1 MKKVIWKIVVLLCLI
16 SFSLYGVQW
25 NDLKDG
31 ESAEKNLDGNGKVT
45 TVNKLKLGKNS
56 HLKVKGKNTK
66 GIVIKGGLSAE
77 VNIGEGATL
86 DVDIE
91 NSTKDEAGI
100 SLESTFKGFIIQK
113 NGNLKLK
120 KQFNGTINSGD
131 IFKQFLDRKGEGT
144 LLRGISVIKTFST
157 EGSTR
162 IESAGTGIGFDRKTP
177 QGKGFIEFKKGSKT
191 FVKAGFA
198 GVFARYNSVTFEEGS
213 DTTLIGGAYGIMVNK
228 GTIKKGAKVTLM
240 GNYGTGKFEVKEHDF
255 LKFESGS
262 ELNILANDS
271 ALYGIR
277 LKGKTKLIAKGYNVL
292 RQIDTYAD
300 GEHSLDTVTFERGS
314 ILDGNID
321 RSWNSQI
328 LLEEGTKLFV
338 PNKIQANLEIKGD
351 LYVGPRSAYEGKQ
364 LTYKEAVEDA
374 DTVAGATAI
383 FMGKQAQRARKGE
396 FSYRGLYNEFSPDEY
411 YTLEYN
417 RDNHYN
423 YISTLNLNNGKIH
436 LRLGNKDKFGRIN
449 DKIIFS
455 KNTIING
462 KGELVFHKRNSSQVT
477 KNTVFN
483 ILEEEGPKDINGIQ
497 GYYLEKLPL
506 KIPDVSFGKL
516 VFTTKVQKLN
526 GKYVVSLVFK
536 GIEAENFLLAKGKT
550 KTLNKKEESSLE
562 DAILSAKEVTLEENS
577 TLNIKGD
584 TNGLFAKN
592 KVTIEE
598 EANLNI
604 ETKKDNKIGLKLGE
618 NLETFGN
625 INIKNTGTGILAD
638 NATSILQFENG
649 SKTIVN
655 AKDVAVNAQ
664 KGTSEFKGGSNVEL
678 TSNKYALVS
687 KKAVFEKSST
697 VKLNGEYGIGTL
709 SETDSSDITFKP
721 QSEVNINSSNSG
733 IYNVNVGGSGKV
745 SIKAPNILKQVRTV
759 NQSLKFESGSVL
771 EGNIEKSWNANLILD
786 KGSKMFV
793 NNKIEANMDIKG
805 DLFVGT
811 SKFYEKRDSFD
822 NYNTIYYNKDSNGHE
837 TKVNFDNSKIHL
849 RIGGADKTGATN
861 DKIFFSKNTNING
874 KGELVFHKRNS
885 SQVTKNTI
893 FKILEEEVKNIN
905 GTQGYY
911 LEKFPLSFTNDIA
924 FGQLVFTTKVQKLNG
939 KYIVSLVFKGI
950 EADNFLLAKG
960 ETKTLNKKKE
970 GSLEDAILSAKEV
983 TIEEKSTLN
992 IKGDTN
998 GLFAKNKVTI
1008 EEEANLNIET
1018 ENKIALKLGENLET
1032 FGNIN
1037 IKNAGIGILA
1047 DNTTSVLQFENGSK
1061 TIVNAKDV
1069 AINAQ
1074 KGTSEFKGGS
1084 NVELTSNKYALVSK
1098 KAVFEK
1104 SSTVKLNGEYGI
1116 GTLSETDSSDIT
1128 FKPQS
1133 EVNINSSNS
1142 GIYNV
1147 NVGGSGK
1154 VSIKAPNILKQVRT
1168 VNQSLKFESGSVL
1181 EGNIEKSWNANLIL
1195 DKGSKMFVN
1204 NKIEANMDIKG
1215 DLFVGTRNSYE
1226 KEESKNSMQTLST
1239 MSTFSSS
1246 DKYNTVH
1253 YNKDS
1258 NGHKT
1263 KVNLDNANI
1272 HLRINGEQS
1281 ESNDKIV
1288 FSKDTEITGKGEI
1301 TLHPENVSKVKRNMT
1316 YSLLEEEGKD
1326 VGGNKVYNLE
1336 KTSLTLK
1343 TVEFGPL
1350 VYGRKDKKVN
1360 GKYMVTLEDTGE
1372 LSQAAKNSLTNS
1384 RDSYKYNQEELK
1396 AISDKIFENHNLELK
1411 NNFWLLVSKENLK
1424 NKDSVIKLNQNT
1436 KYAGYDYTFNTGV
1449 SLGFFAGQSTG
1460 RYKNIGQGIYLK
1472 KDLKPF
1478 YLGTVY
1484 KHTKSKDKNNDK
1496 KLHSNDFSFVV
1507 GYNKDISEKTFLDSN
1522 IKLTRGYISDYK
1534 YTAEND
1540 LSTKNEKTDYWNG
1553 EIDAK
1558 LGYKFKYGNAF
1569 LKAGLD
1575 KDLKGNQKVIWNE
1588 NIDEEIKYDD
1598 LSKNIGIGME
1608 YKIKQHSFN
1617 IELSRKYSKHYRA
1630 NTKISIGYSY
1640 KF

>member
-1 MKKVIWKIVVLLCLI
+1 MKKVIWKIVLLLCLT

-31 ESAEKNLDGNGKVT
+31 ETAEKILDENRKETKITKIV
-45 TVNKLKLGKNS
+45 LGKNS
-56 HLKVKGKNTK
+56 NLKVKGKNTK
-66 GIVIKGGLSAE
+66 GVLVKGSYFQSK

-86 DVDIE
+86 DIDIE
-91 NSTKDEAGI
+91 SSDKDSSGI
-100 SLESTFKGFIIQK
+100 SFAEKRDFIIEK
-113 NGNLKLK
+113 NGKLNVKNL
-120 KQFNGTINSGD
+120 FNGTINSGD
-131 IFKQFLDRKGEGT
+131 ILRQFHSSKEGKGI
-144 LLRGISVIKTFST
+144 LVRGVTVAKKFTT
-157 EGSTR
+157 EGNTR
-162 IESAGTGIGFDRKTP
+162 IESSGAGIGFDKTTSNG
-177 QGKGFIEFKKGSKT
+177 QGEIEFKKGSKT
-191 FVKAGFA
+191 FVKGGIA
-198 GVFARYNSVTFEEGS
+198 GVFARYNNVTFEEGS
-213 DTTLIGGAYGIMVNK
+213 DTTLIGGAYGLMANK

-240 GNYGTGKFEVKEHDF
+240 GNYGTGKFEVKEHDR
-255 LKFESGS
+255 LTFESGS
-262 ELNILANDS
+262 ELNILANNS

-277 LKGKTKLIAKGYNVL
+277 LVGKTKLIAKGYNVL

-300 GEHSLDTVTFERGS
+300 GEHSLNTVTFEKGS

-321 RSWNSQI
+321 RSWNSQF

-338 PNKIQANLEIKGD
+338 PEKIQANLEIKGD

-364 LTYKEAVEDA
+364 KTYKETVEKSSDI
-374 DTVAGATAI
+374 DTVVGATAI

-396 FSYRGLYNEFSPDEY
+396 IRYGKTYDDFSANEY
-411 YTLEYN
+411 YTLKYN
-417 RDNHYN
+417 ENSYN
-423 YISTLNLNNGKIH
+423 YKSTLNLNNGKIH
-436 LRLGNKDKFGRIN
+436 LRLGTPDRLGRIN

-455 KNTIING
+455 KNTVING

-477 KNTVFN
+477 KNTVFK
-483 ILEEEGPKDINGIQ
+483 ILEEEGLKNINGTQ

-506 KIPDVSFGKL
+506 KIPDVSFG
-516 VFTTKVQKLN
+516 
-526 GKYVVSLVFK
+526 
-536 GIEAENFLLAKGKT
+536 
-550 KTLNKKEESSLE
+550 
-562 DAILSAKEVTLEENS
+562 
-577 TLNIKGD
+577 
-584 TNGLFAKN
+584 
-592 KVTIEE
+592 
-598 EANLNI
+598 
-604 ETKKDNKIGLKLGE
+604 
-618 NLETFGN
+618 
-625 INIKNTGTGILAD
+625 
-638 NATSILQFENG
+638 
-649 SKTIVN
+649 
-655 AKDVAVNAQ
+655 
-664 KGTSEFKGGSNVEL
+664 
-678 TSNKYALVS
+678 
-687 KKAVFEKSST
+687 
-697 VKLNGEYGIGTL
+697 
-709 SETDSSDITFKP
+709 
-721 QSEVNINSSNSG
+721 
-733 IYNVNVGGSGKV
+733 
-745 SIKAPNILKQVRTV
+745 
-759 NQSLKFESGSVL
+759 
-771 EGNIEKSWNANLILD
+771 
-786 KGSKMFV
+786 
-793 NNKIEANMDIKG
+793 
-805 DLFVGT
+805 
-811 SKFYEKRDSFD
+811 
-822 NYNTIYYNKDSNGHE
+822 
-837 TKVNFDNSKIHL
+837 
-849 RIGGADKTGATN
+849 
-861 DKIFFSKNTNING
+861 
-874 KGELVFHKRNS
+874 
-885 SQVTKNTI
+885 
-893 FKILEEEVKNIN
+893 
-905 GTQGYY
+905 
-911 LEKFPLSFTNDIA
+911 
-924 FGQLVFTTKVQKLNG
+924 QLVFTTKVQKLNG
-939 KYIVSLVFKGI
+939 RYVVSLVFKGI

-998 GLFAKNKVTI
+998 GLFAKNKVTV
-1008 EEEANLNIET
+1008 EEKANLNIET

-1037 IKNAGIGILA
+1037 IKNAGTGILA
-1047 DNTTSVLQFENGSK
+1047 DNTASVLQFENGSK

-1069 AINAQ
+1069 AVNAQ

-1084 NVELTSNKYALVSK
+1084 NVELTSNKYALVAK

-1104 SSTVKLNGEYGI
+1104 GSTVKLNAEYGI
-1116 GTLSETDSSDIT
+1116 GTLSETDSSDVT
-1128 FKPQS
+1128 FNSQS
-1133 EVNINSSNS
+1133 EVSINSSNS

-1246 DKYNTVH
+1246 NKYNTVH

-1350 VYGRKDKKVN
+1350 IYGRKDKKVN
-1360 GKYMVTLEDTGE
+1360 GKYIVTLEDTGE
-1372 LSQAAKNSLTNS
+1372 LSQAAKNTLTNS

-1436 KYAGYDYTFNTGV
+1436 KYAGYDYTFNTGI

>member
-1 MKKVIWKIVVLLCLI
+1 MRKIFWKVTLLSCLI
-16 SFSLYGVQW
+16 SLFAYGGW
-25 NDLKDG
+25 NELG
-31 ESAEKNLDGNGKVT
+31 EGEKVEKTLDENGKVT
-45 TVNKLKLGKNS
+45 TVKKLILGKNS
-56 HLKVKGKNTK
+56 NLKVKGKNTK
-66 GIVIKGGLSAE
+66 GILVKGSYFQSK

-86 DVDIE
+86 DIDIE
-91 NSTKDEAGI
+91 SSDKDSSGI
-100 SLESTFKGFIIQK
+100 SFAEKRDFIIEK
-113 NGNLKLK
+113 NGKLNVKNL
-120 KQFNGTINSGD
+120 FNGTINSGD
-131 IFKQFLDRKGEGT
+131 ILRQFHSSKEGKGI
-144 LLRGISVIKTFST
+144 LVRGVSVAKKFTT
-157 EGSTR
+157 EGNTR
-162 IESAGTGIGFDRKTP
+162 IESSGAGIGFDKTTSNG
-177 QGKGFIEFKKGSKT
+177 QGEIEFKKGSKT
-191 FVKAGFA
+191 FVKGGIA
-198 GVFARYNSVTFEEGS
+198 GVFARYNNVTFEEGS
-213 DTTLIGGAYGIMVNK
+213 DTTLIGGAYGLMANK
-228 GTIKKGAKVTLM
+228 GTIKKDAKVTLM
-240 GNYGTGKFEVKEHDF
+240 GNYGTGKFEVKEHDR
-255 LKFESGS
+255 LTFESGS
-262 ELNILANDS
+262 ELNILANNS

-277 LKGKTKLIAKGYNVL
+277 LVGKTKLIAKGYNVL

-300 GEHSLDTVTFERGS
+300 GEHSLNTVTFEKGS

-321 RSWNSQI
+321 RSWNSQF
-328 LLEEGTKLFV
+328 LLEEETKLFV
-338 PNKIQANLEIKGD
+338 PEKIQANLEIKGD

-364 LTYKEAVEDA
+364 KTYKEAVEKSSDV
-374 DTVAGATAI
+374 DTVVGATAI

-396 FSYRGLYNEFSPDEY
+396 IRYGKTYDDFSANEY
-411 YTLEYN
+411 YTLKYN
-417 RDNHYN
+417 ENSYN
-423 YISTLNLNNGKIH
+423 YKSTLNLNNGKIH
-436 LRLGNKDKFGRIN
+436 LRLGTPDRLGRIN

-455 KNTIING
+455 KNTVING

-477 KNTVFN
+477 KNTVFK
-483 ILEEEGPKDINGIQ
+483 ILEEEGLKNINGTQ

-506 KIPDVSFGKL
+506 KIPDVSFG
-516 VFTTKVQKLN
+516 
-526 GKYVVSLVFK
+526 
-536 GIEAENFLLAKGKT
+536 
-550 KTLNKKEESSLE
+550 
-562 DAILSAKEVTLEENS
+562 
-577 TLNIKGD
+577 
-584 TNGLFAKN
+584 
-592 KVTIEE
+592 
-598 EANLNI
+598 
-604 ETKKDNKIGLKLGE
+604 
-618 NLETFGN
+618 
-625 INIKNTGTGILAD
+625 
-638 NATSILQFENG
+638 
-649 SKTIVN
+649 
-655 AKDVAVNAQ
+655 
-664 KGTSEFKGGSNVEL
+664 
-678 TSNKYALVS
+678 
-687 KKAVFEKSST
+687 
-697 VKLNGEYGIGTL
+697 
-709 SETDSSDITFKP
+709 
-721 QSEVNINSSNSG
+721 
-733 IYNVNVGGSGKV
+733 
-745 SIKAPNILKQVRTV
+745 
-759 NQSLKFESGSVL
+759 
-771 EGNIEKSWNANLILD
+771 
-786 KGSKMFV
+786 
-793 NNKIEANMDIKG
+793 
-805 DLFVGT
+805 
-811 SKFYEKRDSFD
+811 
-822 NYNTIYYNKDSNGHE
+822 
-837 TKVNFDNSKIHL
+837 
-849 RIGGADKTGATN
+849 
-861 DKIFFSKNTNING
+861 
-874 KGELVFHKRNS
+874 
-885 SQVTKNTI
+885 
-893 FKILEEEVKNIN
+893 
-905 GTQGYY
+905 
-911 LEKFPLSFTNDIA
+911 
-924 FGQLVFTTKVQKLNG
+924 QLVFTTKVQKLNG
-939 KYIVSLVFKGI
+939 RYVVSLVFKGI

-998 GLFAKNKVTI
+998 GLFAKNKVTV
-1008 EEEANLNIET
+1008 EEKANLNIET

-1037 IKNAGIGILA
+1037 IKNVGTGILA
-1047 DNTTSVLQFENGSK
+1047 DNTTSVLKFENGSK

-1069 AINAQ
+1069 AVNAQ

-1084 NVELTSNKYALVSK
+1084 NVELTSNKYALVAK

-1104 SSTVKLNGEYGI
+1104 GSTVKLNGEYGI
-1116 GTLSETDSSDIT
+1116 GTLSETDNSDVT
-1128 FKPQS
+1128 FNSQS

-1142 GIYNV
+1142 GLYNV

-1154 VSIKAPNILKQVRT
+1154 LSIKAPNVLKQVRT
-1168 VNQSLKFESGSVL
+1168 VNQSLKFENGSVL

-1246 DKYNTVH
+1246 NKYYTVH

-1288 FSKDTEITGKGEI
+1288 FSKDTEITGKAEI
-1301 TLHPENVSKVKRNMT
+1301 TLHPENASKIKRNMT

-1360 GKYMVTLEDTGE
+1360 GKYIITLEDTGE

-1396 AISDKIFENHNLELK
+1396 VISDKIFENHNLELK

-1424 NKDSVIKLNQNT
+1424 NKDSAIKLNQNT
-1436 KYAGYDYTFNTGV
+1436 KYAGYDHTFNTGI

-1522 IKLTRGYISDYK
+1522 IKLTKGYISDYK

-1540 LSTKNEKTDYWNG
+1540 LNTRNEKTNYWNG
-1553 EIDAK
+1553 EINAK
-1558 LGYKFKYGNAF
+1558 LGYKFKYGDAF

-1608 YKIKQHSFN
+1608 YKVKQHSFN

-1630 NTKISIGYSY
+1630 NTKISFGYSY

>member
-1 MKKVIWKIVVLLCLI
+1 MKKIFWKVTMLSCFI
-16 SFSLYGVQW
+16 SLFAYGAW
-25 NDLKDG
+25 NELG
-31 ESAEKNLDGNGKVT
+31 EGEKVEKTLEGNGKVT
-45 TVNKLKLGKNS
+45 TAKKLILGKNS
-56 HLKVKGKNTK
+56 HLKIKGENSK
-66 GIVIKGGLSAE
+66 GLEIKGGFSPE
-77 VNIGEGATL
+77 INIGEGATL
-86 DVDIE
+86 DIDIE
-91 NSTKDEAGI
+91 NSTKDEAGLTLV
-100 SLESTFKGFIIQK
+100 SSTRNFTIQK

-120 KQFNGTINSGD
+120 KRFNGVINSGD
-131 IFKQFLDRKGEGT
+131 IFKQFLDRRGEGT
-144 LLRGISVIKTFST
+144 LLRGISINKKFVT
-157 EGSTR
+157 EGNIE
-162 IESAGTGIGFDRKTP
+162 IESAGTGIGFDKKTP
-177 QGKGFIEFKKGSKT
+177 KWKGEIEFKKGSKT

-198 GVFARYNSVTFEEGS
+198 GVFARYNKVTFEEGS
-213 DTTLIGGAYGIMVNK
+213 NTTLIGGAYGLMANK
-228 GTIKKGAKVTLM
+228 GIIQKGAKVTLM

-300 GEHSLDTVTFERGS
+300 GEHSLDTVTFEKGS

-321 RSWNSQI
+321 RSWNSQF

-351 LYVGPRSAYEGKQ
+351 LFVGPRSAYEGKQ
-364 LTYKEAVEDA
+364 KTYKEAVEDA
-374 DTVAGATAI
+374 DTVAGATALL
-383 FMGKQAQRARKGE
+383 MGKQAQRARKGE
-396 FSYRGLYNEFSPDEY
+396 FTYRGLHSDFAADEY

-417 RDNHYN
+417 RDNQYN
-423 YISTLNLNNGKIH
+423 YKSTFNLNNGKIN
-436 LRLGNKDKFGRIN
+436 LRLGDKDRFGRIN

-455 KNTIING
+455 KNTIIKG

-477 KNTVFN
+477 KNTVFK
-483 ILEEEGPKDINGIQ
+483 ILEEEGLKNINGTQ

-506 KIPDVSFGKL
+506 KIPDVSFG
-516 VFTTKVQKLN
+516 
-526 GKYVVSLVFK
+526 
-536 GIEAENFLLAKGKT
+536 
-550 KTLNKKEESSLE
+550 
-562 DAILSAKEVTLEENS
+562 
-577 TLNIKGD
+577 
-584 TNGLFAKN
+584 
-592 KVTIEE
+592 
-598 EANLNI
+598 
-604 ETKKDNKIGLKLGE
+604 
-618 NLETFGN
+618 
-625 INIKNTGTGILAD
+625 
-638 NATSILQFENG
+638 
-649 SKTIVN
+649 
-655 AKDVAVNAQ
+655 
-664 KGTSEFKGGSNVEL
+664 
-678 TSNKYALVS
+678 
-687 KKAVFEKSST
+687 
-697 VKLNGEYGIGTL
+697 
-709 SETDSSDITFKP
+709 
-721 QSEVNINSSNSG
+721 
-733 IYNVNVGGSGKV
+733 
-745 SIKAPNILKQVRTV
+745 
-759 NQSLKFESGSVL
+759 
-771 EGNIEKSWNANLILD
+771 
-786 KGSKMFV
+786 
-793 NNKIEANMDIKG
+793 
-805 DLFVGT
+805 
-811 SKFYEKRDSFD
+811 
-822 NYNTIYYNKDSNGHE
+822 
-837 TKVNFDNSKIHL
+837 
-849 RIGGADKTGATN
+849 
-861 DKIFFSKNTNING
+861 
-874 KGELVFHKRNS
+874 
-885 SQVTKNTI
+885 
-893 FKILEEEVKNIN
+893 
-905 GTQGYY
+905 
-911 LEKFPLSFTNDIA
+911 
-924 FGQLVFTTKVQKLNG
+924 QLVFTTKVQKLNG
-939 KYIVSLVFKGI
+939 RYVVSLVFKGI

-998 GLFAKNKVTI
+998 GLFAKNKVTV
-1008 EEEANLNIET
+1008 EEKANLNIET

-1037 IKNAGIGILA
+1037 IKNAGTGILA
-1047 DNTTSVLQFENGSK
+1047 DNTTSVLKFENGSK

-1084 NVELTSNKYALVSK
+1084 NIELTSNKYALVAK

-1104 SSTVKLNGEYGI
+1104 GSTVKLNAEYGI
-1116 GTLSETDSSDIT
+1116 GTLSETDSSDVT
-1128 FKPQS
+1128 FNSQS

-1154 VSIKAPNILKQVRT
+1154 LSIKAPNVLKQVRT
-1168 VNQSLKFESGSVL
+1168 VNQSLKFENGSIL

-1246 DKYNTVH
+1246 DKYYTVH

-1258 NGHKT
+1258 NGNKT

-1272 HLRINGEQS
+1272 HLRINGAQS
-1281 ESNDKIV
+1281 ENNDKMV
-1288 FSKDTEITGKGEI
+1288 FSKDTEIRGKGEI
-1301 TLHPENVSKVKRNMT
+1301 TLHPQNVSKVKRNMSFT
-1316 YSLLEEEGKD
+1316 LLEEEGKD
-1326 VGGNKVYNLE
+1326 VGGNKVYDLE
-1336 KTSLTLK
+1336 KLPLTLGK
-1343 TVEFGPL
+1343 VEFGAL
-1350 VYGRKDKKVN
+1350 KFGRKDKKLN
-1360 GKYMVTLEDTGE
+1360 GRYVVTLVATGE
-1372 LSQAAKNSLTNS
+1372 LSEAAKNTLINS

-1424 NKDSVIKLNQNT
+1424 NKDSVIKLNENT
-1436 KYAGYDYTFNTGV
+1436 KYAGYDHTFNTGI

-1522 IKLTRGYISDYK
+1522 IKLTKGYISDYK

-1540 LSTKNEKTDYWNG
+1540 LNTRNDKTNYWNG
-1553 EIDAK
+1553 EINAK
-1558 LGYKFKYGNAF
+1558 LGYKFKYGDAF

-1575 KDLKGNQKVIWNE
+1575 KDLKGNQKVIWDE

-1598 LSKNIGIGME
+1598 LSKNIGIGIE
-1608 YKIKQHSFN
+1608 YKVIL
-1617 IELSRKYSKHYRA
+1617 I
-1630 NTKISIGYSY
+1630 
-1640 KF
+1640 

>member
-1 MKKVIWKIVVLLCLI
+1 MKKVIWKIVLLLCLT

-31 ESAEKNLDGNGKVT
+31 ETAEKILDENGKETKVDKI
-45 TVNKLKLGKNS
+45 VLGKNS

-66 GIVIKGGLSAE
+66 GIVIKYGIRSK
-77 VNIGEGATL
+77 VDIGEGATL

-91 NSTKDEAGI
+91 SSIKEATGIASESYKD
-100 SLESTFKGFIIQK
+100 FIVQK
-113 NGNLKLK
+113 NGNLKVK
-120 KQFNGTINSGD
+120 NHFIGTINSGD
-131 IFKQFLDRKGEGT
+131 IFKQFLDNKKENSV
-144 LLRGISVIKTFST
+144 LKGISVLKRFST
-157 EGSTR
+157 EGNTR
-162 IESAGTGIGFDRKTP
+162 IESSGTGIGFDKKTSKET
-177 QGKGFIEFKKGSKT
+177 GLIEFKKGSKT

-228 GTIKKGAKVTLM
+228 GTIKKGSKVTLM

-300 GEHSLDTVTFERGS
+300 GEHSLDTVTFEKGS

-321 RSWNSQI
+321 RSWNSQF

-351 LYVGPRSAYEGKQ
+351 LYVGPRAAYEGKQ

-374 DTVAGATAI
+374 DTVAGATAL

-396 FSYRGLYNEFSPDEY
+396 FTYRGLHSDFAADEY
-411 YTLEYN
+411 YTLDYN
-417 RDNHYN
+417 KHNYSDNNHN
-423 YISTLNLNNGKIH
+423 STLNLNNGKIH
-436 LRLGNKDKFGRIN
+436 LRLGTPDRLGRIN

-455 KNTIING
+455 KNTTING

-477 KNTVFN
+477 KNTVFK
-483 ILEEEGPKDINGIQ
+483 ILEEEGLKNINGTQ

-506 KIPDVSFGKL
+506 KIPDVSFG
-516 VFTTKVQKLN
+516 
-526 GKYVVSLVFK
+526 
-536 GIEAENFLLAKGKT
+536 
-550 KTLNKKEESSLE
+550 
-562 DAILSAKEVTLEENS
+562 
-577 TLNIKGD
+577 
-584 TNGLFAKN
+584 
-592 KVTIEE
+592 
-598 EANLNI
+598 
-604 ETKKDNKIGLKLGE
+604 
-618 NLETFGN
+618 
-625 INIKNTGTGILAD
+625 
-638 NATSILQFENG
+638 
-649 SKTIVN
+649 
-655 AKDVAVNAQ
+655 
-664 KGTSEFKGGSNVEL
+664 
-678 TSNKYALVS
+678 
-687 KKAVFEKSST
+687 
-697 VKLNGEYGIGTL
+697 
-709 SETDSSDITFKP
+709 
-721 QSEVNINSSNSG
+721 
-733 IYNVNVGGSGKV
+733 
-745 SIKAPNILKQVRTV
+745 
-759 NQSLKFESGSVL
+759 
-771 EGNIEKSWNANLILD
+771 
-786 KGSKMFV
+786 
-793 NNKIEANMDIKG
+793 
-805 DLFVGT
+805 
-811 SKFYEKRDSFD
+811 
-822 NYNTIYYNKDSNGHE
+822 
-837 TKVNFDNSKIHL
+837 
-849 RIGGADKTGATN
+849 
-861 DKIFFSKNTNING
+861 
-874 KGELVFHKRNS
+874 
-885 SQVTKNTI
+885 
-893 FKILEEEVKNIN
+893 
-905 GTQGYY
+905 
-911 LEKFPLSFTNDIA
+911 
-924 FGQLVFTTKVQKLNG
+924 QLVFTTKVQKLNG
-939 KYIVSLVFKGI
+939 RYVVSLVFKGI

-960 ETKTLNKKKE
+960 ETKILNKKKE

-998 GLFAKNKVTI
+998 GLFAKNKVTV
-1008 EEEANLNIET
+1008 EEKANLNIET

-1037 IKNAGIGILA
+1037 IKNAGTGILA
-1047 DNTTSVLQFENGSK
+1047 DNTISVLKFENGSK

-1069 AINAQ
+1069 AVNAQ

-1084 NVELTSNKYALVSK
+1084 NVELTSNKYALVAK

-1104 SSTVKLNGEYGI
+1104 GSTVKLNGEYGI
-1116 GTLSETDSSDIT
+1116 GTLSEADNSDVT
-1128 FKPQS
+1128 FNSQS

-1142 GIYNV
+1142 GLYNV

-1154 VSIKAPNILKQVRT
+1154 LSIKAPNVLKQVRT
-1168 VNQSLKFESGSVL
+1168 VNQSLKFENGSVL

-1360 GKYMVTLEDTGE
+1360 GKYIVTLEDTGE

-1424 NKDSVIKLNQNT
+1424 NKDSIIKLNQNT
-1436 KYAGYDYTFNTGV
+1436 KYAGYDHTFNTGI

-1507 GYNKDISEKTFLDSN
+1507 GYNKDISERTFLDSN

-1540 LSTKNEKTDYWNG
+1540 LNTRNEKTNYWNG
-1553 EIDAK
+1553 EINAK
-1558 LGYKFKYGNAF
+1558 LGYKFKYGDAF

>member
-1 MKKVIWKIVVLLCLI
+1 MKKVIWKIVLLLCLT

-31 ESAEKNLDGNGKVT
+31 ETAEKILDENGKETKITKIV
-45 TVNKLKLGKNS
+45 LGKNS
-56 HLKVKGKNTK
+56 NLKVKGKNTK
-66 GIVIKGGLSAE
+66 GVLVKGSYFQSK

-86 DVDIE
+86 DIDIE
-91 NSTKDEAGI
+91 SSDKDSSGI
-100 SLESTFKGFIIQK
+100 SFAEKRDFIIEK
-113 NGNLKLK
+113 NGKLNVKNL
-120 KQFNGTINSGD
+120 FNGTINSGD
-131 IFKQFLDRKGEGT
+131 ILRQFHSSKEGKGI
-144 LLRGISVIKTFST
+144 LVRGVTVAKKFTT
-157 EGSTR
+157 EGNTR
-162 IESAGTGIGFDRKTP
+162 IESSGAGIGFDKTTSNG
-177 QGKGFIEFKKGSKT
+177 QGEIEFKKGSKT
-191 FVKAGFA
+191 FVKGGIA
-198 GVFARYNSVTFEEGS
+198 GVFARYNNVTFEEGS
-213 DTTLIGGAYGIMVNK
+213 DTTLIGGAYGLMANK

-240 GNYGTGKFEVKEHDF
+240 GNYGTGKFEVKEHDR
-255 LKFESGS
+255 LTFESGS
-262 ELNILANDS
+262 ELNILANNS

-277 LKGKTKLIAKGYNVL
+277 LVGKTKLIAKGYNVL

-300 GEHSLDTVTFERGS
+300 GEHSLNTVTFEKGS

-321 RSWNSQI
+321 RSWNSQF

-338 PNKIQANLEIKGD
+338 PEKIQANLEIKGD
-351 LYVGPRSAYEGKQ
+351 LYVGPRLAYEGKQ
-364 LTYKEAVEDA
+364 KTYKETVEKSSDI
-374 DTVAGATAI
+374 DTVVGATAI

-396 FSYRGLYNEFSPDEY
+396 IRYGKTYDDFSANEY
-411 YTLEYN
+411 YTLKYN
-417 RDNHYN
+417 ENSYN
-423 YISTLNLNNGKIH
+423 YKSTLNLNNGKIH
-436 LRLGNKDKFGRIN
+436 LRLGTPDRLGRIN

-455 KNTIING
+455 KNTVING

-477 KNTVFN
+477 KNTVFK
-483 ILEEEGPKDINGIQ
+483 ILEEEGLKNINGTQ

-506 KIPDVSFGKL
+506 KIPDVSFGQL

-526 GKYVVSLVFK
+526 GRYVVSLVFK
-536 GIEAENFLLAKGKT
+536 GIEADNFLLAKGQT
-550 KTLNKKEESSLE
+550 KTLDKKEEGSLE
-562 DAILSAKEVTLEENS
+562 DAILSAKEVTIEENS

-584 TNGLFAKN
+584 PNGLFAKN
-592 KVTIEE
+592 KVTVEE
-598 EANLNI
+598 KANLNI
-604 ETKKDNKIGLKLGE
+604 EAENKIALKLGE

-625 INIKNTGTGILAD
+625 INIKGAGTGILAD
-638 NATSILQFENG
+638 NTTSVLQFENG

-678 TSNKYALVS
+678 TSNKYALVA
-687 KKAVFEKSST
+687 KKAVFEKGST

-709 SETDSSDITFKP
+709 LETDSSDITFNP

-733 IYNVNVGGSGKV
+733 LYNVNVGGSGKV
-745 SIKAPNILKQVRTV
+745 SIKASNVLKQVRTV
-759 NQSLKFESGSVL
+759 NQTLKFE
-771 EGNIEKSWNANLILD
+771 N
-786 KGSKMFV
+786 
-793 NNKIEANMDIKG
+793 
-805 DLFVGT
+805 
-811 SKFYEKRDSFD
+811 
-822 NYNTIYYNKDSNGHE
+822 
-837 TKVNFDNSKIHL
+837 
-849 RIGGADKTGATN
+849 
-861 DKIFFSKNTNING
+861 
-874 KGELVFHKRNS
+874 
-885 SQVTKNTI
+885 
-893 FKILEEEVKNIN
+893 
-905 GTQGYY
+905 
-911 LEKFPLSFTNDIA
+911 
-924 FGQLVFTTKVQKLNG
+924 
-939 KYIVSLVFKGI
+939 
-950 EADNFLLAKG
+950 
-960 ETKTLNKKKE
+960 
-970 GSLEDAILSAKEV
+970 
-983 TIEEKSTLN
+983 
-992 IKGDTN
+992 
-998 GLFAKNKVTI
+998 
-1008 EEEANLNIET
+1008 
-1018 ENKIALKLGENLET
+1018 
-1032 FGNIN
+1032 
-1037 IKNAGIGILA
+1037 
-1047 DNTTSVLQFENGSK
+1047 
-1061 TIVNAKDV
+1061 
-1069 AINAQ
+1069 
-1074 KGTSEFKGGS
+1074 
-1084 NVELTSNKYALVSK
+1084 
-1098 KAVFEK
+1098 
-1104 SSTVKLNGEYGI
+1104 
-1116 GTLSETDSSDIT
+1116 
-1128 FKPQS
+1128 
-1133 EVNINSSNS
+1133 
-1142 GIYNV
+1142 
-1147 NVGGSGK
+1147 
-1154 VSIKAPNILKQVRT
+1154 
-1168 VNQSLKFESGSVL
+1168 GSVL

-1239 MSTFSSS
+1239 MSTISSS
-1246 DKYNTVH
+1246 DKYYTVH

-1326 VGGNKVYNLE
+1326 VGGNKVYSLE

-1360 GKYMVTLEDTGE
+1360 GKYIVTLEDTGE
-1372 LSQAAKNSLTNS
+1372 LSQAAKNTLANS

-1436 KYAGYDYTFNTGV
+1436 EYAGYDYTFNTGV

-1478 YLGTVY
+1478 YLGTVH

-1553 EIDAK
+1553 EINAK

-1569 LKAGLD
+1569 LKVGLD

>member
-1 MKKVIWKIVVLLCLI
+1 MKKVIWKIVLLLCLT

-31 ESAEKNLDGNGKVT
+31 ETAEKILDENGKETKVDKI
-45 TVNKLKLGKNS
+45 VLGKNS

-66 GIVIKGGLSAE
+66 GIVIKYGIRSK
-77 VNIGEGATL
+77 VDIGEGATL

-91 NSTKDEAGI
+91 SSIKEATGIASESYKD
-100 SLESTFKGFIIQK
+100 FIVQK
-113 NGNLKLK
+113 NGNLKVK
-120 KQFNGTINSGD
+120 NHFIGTINSGD
-131 IFKQFLDRKGEGT
+131 IFKQFLDNKKENSV
-144 LLRGISVIKTFST
+144 LKGISVLKRFST
-157 EGSTR
+157 EGNTR
-162 IESAGTGIGFDRKTP
+162 IESSGTGIGFDKKTSKET
-177 QGKGFIEFKKGSKT
+177 GLIEFKKGSKT

-228 GTIKKGAKVTLM
+228 GTIKKGSKVTLM

-300 GEHSLDTVTFERGS
+300 GEHSLDTVTFEKGS

-321 RSWNSQI
+321 RSWNSQF

-351 LYVGPRSAYEGKQ
+351 LYVGPRAAYEGKQ

-374 DTVAGATAI
+374 DTVAGATAL

-396 FSYRGLYNEFSPDEY
+396 FTYRGLYSDFAADEY
-411 YTLEYN
+411 YTLDYN
-417 RDNHYN
+417 KHNYSDNNHN
-423 YISTLNLNNGKIH
+423 STLNLNNGKIH
-436 LRLGNKDKFGRIN
+436 LRLGTPDRLGRIN

-455 KNTIING
+455 KNTVING

-477 KNTVFN
+477 KNTVFK
-483 ILEEEGPKDINGIQ
+483 ILEEEGLKNINGTQ

-506 KIPDVSFGKL
+506 KIPDVSFGQL

-526 GKYVVSLVFK
+526 GRYVVSLVFK
-536 GIEAENFLLAKGKT
+536 GIEADNFLLAKGET
-550 KTLNKKEESSLE
+550 KTLNKKKEGSLE
-562 DAILSAKEVTLEENS
+562 DAILSAKEVTIEEKS

-592 KVTIEE
+592 KVTVEE
-598 EANLNI
+598 KANLNI
-604 ETKKDNKIGLKLGE
+604 ETENKIALKLGE

-625 INIKNTGTGILAD
+625 INIKNAGTGILAD
-638 NATSILQFENG
+638 NTASVLQFENG

-655 AKDVAVNAQ
+655 AKDVAINAQ

-678 TSNKYALVS
+678 TSNKYALVA
-687 KKAVFEKSST
+687 KKAVFEKGST

-759 NQSLKFESGSVL
+759 NQSLKFE
-771 EGNIEKSWNANLILD
+771 N
-786 KGSKMFV
+786 
-793 NNKIEANMDIKG
+793 
-805 DLFVGT
+805 
-811 SKFYEKRDSFD
+811 
-822 NYNTIYYNKDSNGHE
+822 
-837 TKVNFDNSKIHL
+837 
-849 RIGGADKTGATN
+849 
-861 DKIFFSKNTNING
+861 
-874 KGELVFHKRNS
+874 
-885 SQVTKNTI
+885 
-893 FKILEEEVKNIN
+893 
-905 GTQGYY
+905 
-911 LEKFPLSFTNDIA
+911 
-924 FGQLVFTTKVQKLNG
+924 
-939 KYIVSLVFKGI
+939 
-950 EADNFLLAKG
+950 
-960 ETKTLNKKKE
+960 
-970 GSLEDAILSAKEV
+970 
-983 TIEEKSTLN
+983 
-992 IKGDTN
+992 
-998 GLFAKNKVTI
+998 
-1008 EEEANLNIET
+1008 
-1018 ENKIALKLGENLET
+1018 
-1032 FGNIN
+1032 
-1037 IKNAGIGILA
+1037 
-1047 DNTTSVLQFENGSK
+1047 
-1061 TIVNAKDV
+1061 
-1069 AINAQ
+1069 
-1074 KGTSEFKGGS
+1074 
-1084 NVELTSNKYALVSK
+1084 
-1098 KAVFEK
+1098 
-1104 SSTVKLNGEYGI
+1104 
-1116 GTLSETDSSDIT
+1116 
-1128 FKPQS
+1128 
-1133 EVNINSSNS
+1133 
-1142 GIYNV
+1142 
-1147 NVGGSGK
+1147 
-1154 VSIKAPNILKQVRT
+1154 
-1168 VNQSLKFESGSVL
+1168 GSVL

-1326 VGGNKVYNLE
+1326 VGGNKVYSLE

-1360 GKYMVTLEDTGE
+1360 GKYIVTLEDTGE
-1372 LSQAAKNSLTNS
+1372 LSQAAKNTLANS

-1540 LSTKNEKTDYWNG
+1540 LNTRNEKTNYWNG
-1553 EIDAK
+1553 EINAK

-1569 LKAGLD
+1569 LKVGLD

>member
-1 MKKVIWKIVVLLCLI
+1 MKKVIWKIVLLLCLT

-31 ESAEKNLDGNGKVT
+31 ETAEKILDENGKETKVDKI
-45 TVNKLKLGKNS
+45 VLGKNS

-66 GIVIKGGLSAE
+66 GIVIKYGIRSK
-77 VNIGEGATL
+77 VDIGEGATL

-91 NSTKDEAGI
+91 SSIKEATGIASESYKD
-100 SLESTFKGFIIQK
+100 FIVQK
-113 NGNLKLK
+113 NGNLKVK
-120 KQFNGTINSGD
+120 NHFIGTINSGD
-131 IFKQFLDRKGEGT
+131 IFKQFLDNKKENSV
-144 LLRGISVIKTFST
+144 LKGISVLKRFST
-157 EGSTR
+157 EGNTR
-162 IESAGTGIGFDRKTP
+162 IESSGTGIGFDKKTSKET
-177 QGKGFIEFKKGSKT
+177 GLIEFKKGSKT

-228 GTIKKGAKVTLM
+228 GTIKKGSKVTLM

-300 GEHSLDTVTFERGS
+300 GEHSLDTVTFEKGS

-321 RSWNSQI
+321 RSWNSQF

-351 LYVGPRSAYEGKQ
+351 LYVGPRAAYEGKQ

-374 DTVAGATAI
+374 DTVAGATAL

-396 FSYRGLYNEFSPDEY
+396 FTYRGLYSDFAADEY
-411 YTLEYN
+411 YTLDYN
-417 RDNHYN
+417 KHNYSDNNHN
-423 YISTLNLNNGKIH
+423 STLNLNNGKIH
-436 LRLGNKDKFGRIN
+436 LRLGTPDRLGRIN

-455 KNTIING
+455 KNTVING

-477 KNTVFN
+477 KNTVFK
-483 ILEEEGPKDINGIQ
+483 ILEEEGLKNINGTQ

-506 KIPDVSFGKL
+506 KIPDVSFGQL

-526 GKYVVSLVFK
+526 GRYVVSLVFK
-536 GIEAENFLLAKGKT
+536 GIEADNFLLAKGET
-550 KTLNKKEESSLE
+550 KTLNKKKEGSLE
-562 DAILSAKEVTLEENS
+562 DAILSAKEVTIEEKS

-592 KVTIEE
+592 KVTVEE
-598 EANLNI
+598 KANLNI
-604 ETKKDNKIGLKLGE
+604 ETENKIALKLGE

-625 INIKNTGTGILAD
+625 INIKNAGTGILAD
-638 NATSILQFENG
+638 NTASVLQFENG

-655 AKDVAVNAQ
+655 AKDVAINAQ

-687 KKAVFEKSST
+687 KKAVFEKGST

-759 NQSLKFESGSVL
+759 NQSLKFE
-771 EGNIEKSWNANLILD
+771 D
-786 KGSKMFV
+786 
-793 NNKIEANMDIKG
+793 
-805 DLFVGT
+805 
-811 SKFYEKRDSFD
+811 
-822 NYNTIYYNKDSNGHE
+822 
-837 TKVNFDNSKIHL
+837 
-849 RIGGADKTGATN
+849 
-861 DKIFFSKNTNING
+861 
-874 KGELVFHKRNS
+874 
-885 SQVTKNTI
+885 
-893 FKILEEEVKNIN
+893 
-905 GTQGYY
+905 
-911 LEKFPLSFTNDIA
+911 
-924 FGQLVFTTKVQKLNG
+924 
-939 KYIVSLVFKGI
+939 
-950 EADNFLLAKG
+950 
-960 ETKTLNKKKE
+960 
-970 GSLEDAILSAKEV
+970 
-983 TIEEKSTLN
+983 
-992 IKGDTN
+992 
-998 GLFAKNKVTI
+998 
-1008 EEEANLNIET
+1008 
-1018 ENKIALKLGENLET
+1018 
-1032 FGNIN
+1032 
-1037 IKNAGIGILA
+1037 
-1047 DNTTSVLQFENGSK
+1047 
-1061 TIVNAKDV
+1061 
-1069 AINAQ
+1069 
-1074 KGTSEFKGGS
+1074 
-1084 NVELTSNKYALVSK
+1084 
-1098 KAVFEK
+1098 
-1104 SSTVKLNGEYGI
+1104 
-1116 GTLSETDSSDIT
+1116 
-1128 FKPQS
+1128 
-1133 EVNINSSNS
+1133 
-1142 GIYNV
+1142 
-1147 NVGGSGK
+1147 
-1154 VSIKAPNILKQVRT
+1154 
-1168 VNQSLKFESGSVL
+1168 GSVL

-1326 VGGNKVYNLE
+1326 VGGNKVYSLE

-1360 GKYMVTLEDTGE
+1360 GKYIVTLEDTGE
-1372 LSQAAKNSLTNS
+1372 LSQAAKNTLANS

-1540 LSTKNEKTDYWNG
+1540 LNTKSEKTDYWNG
-1553 EIDAK
+1553 EINAK

-1569 LKAGLD
+1569 LKVGLD

>member
-1 MKKVIWKIVVLLCLI
+1 MKKVIWKIVLLLCLT
-16 SFSLYGVQW
+16 SFSLYGAQW

-31 ESAEKNLDGNGKVT
+31 ETAEKILDENGKETKVDKI
-45 TVNKLKLGKNS
+45 VLGKNS

-66 GIVIKGGLSAE
+66 GIVIKYGIRSK
-77 VNIGEGATL
+77 VDIGEGATL

-91 NSTKDEAGI
+91 SSIKEATGIASESYKD
-100 SLESTFKGFIIQK
+100 FIVQK
-113 NGNLKLK
+113 NGNLKVK
-120 KQFNGTINSGD
+120 NHFIGTINSGD
-131 IFKQFLDRKGEGT
+131 IFKQFLDNKKENSV
-144 LLRGISVIKTFST
+144 LKGISVLKRFST
-157 EGSTR
+157 EGNTR
-162 IESAGTGIGFDRKTP
+162 IESSGTGIGFDKKTSKET
-177 QGKGFIEFKKGSKT
+177 GLIEFKKGSKT

-228 GTIKKGAKVTLM
+228 GTIKKGSKVTLM

-300 GEHSLDTVTFERGS
+300 GEHSLDTVTFEKGS

-321 RSWNSQI
+321 RSWNSQF

-351 LYVGPRSAYEGKQ
+351 LYVGPRAAYEGKQ

-374 DTVAGATAI
+374 DTVAGATAL

-396 FSYRGLYNEFSPDEY
+396 FTYRGLYSDFAADEY
-411 YTLEYN
+411 YTLDYN
-417 RDNHYN
+417 KHNYSDNNHN
-423 YISTLNLNNGKIH
+423 STLNLNNGKIH
-436 LRLGNKDKFGRIN
+436 LRLGTPDRLGRIN

-455 KNTIING
+455 KNTVING

-477 KNTVFN
+477 KNTVFK
-483 ILEEEGPKDINGIQ
+483 ILEEEGLKNINGTQ

-506 KIPDVSFGKL
+506 KIPDVSFGQL

-526 GKYVVSLVFK
+526 GRYVVSLVFK
-536 GIEAENFLLAKGKT
+536 GIEADNFLLAKGET
-550 KTLNKKEESSLE
+550 KTLNKKKEGSLE
-562 DAILSAKEVTLEENS
+562 DAILRAKEVTIEEKS

-592 KVTIEE
+592 KVTVEE
-598 EANLNI
+598 KANLNI
-604 ETKKDNKIGLKLGE
+604 ETENKIALKLGE

-625 INIKNTGTGILAD
+625 INIKNAGTGILAD
-638 NATSILQFENG
+638 NTTSVLKFENG

-655 AKDVAVNAQ
+655 AKDVAINAQ
-664 KGTSEFKGGSNVEL
+664 KGTSEFKGGSNIEL
-678 TSNKYALVS
+678 TSNKYALVA
-687 KKAVFEKSST
+687 KKAVFEKGST
-697 VKLNGEYGIGTL
+697 VKLNAEYGIGTL
-709 SETDSSDITFKP
+709 SETDSSDVTFNS

-733 IYNVNVGGSGKV
+733 IYNVNVGGSGKL
-745 SIKAPNILKQVRTV
+745 SIKAPNVLKQVRTV

-793 NNKIEANMDIKG
+793 NNKIEAN
-805 DLFVGT
+805 V
-811 SKFYEKRDSFD
+811 
-822 NYNTIYYNKDSNGHE
+822 H
-837 TKVNFDNSKIHL
+837 
-849 RIGGADKTGATN
+849 
-861 DKIFFSKNTNING
+861 
-874 KGELVFHKRNS
+874 
-885 SQVTKNTI
+885 
-893 FKILEEEVKNIN
+893 
-905 GTQGYY
+905 
-911 LEKFPLSFTNDIA
+911 
-924 FGQLVFTTKVQKLNG
+924 
-939 KYIVSLVFKGI
+939 
-950 EADNFLLAKG
+950 
-960 ETKTLNKKKE
+960 
-970 GSLEDAILSAKEV
+970 
-983 TIEEKSTLN
+983 
-992 IKGDTN
+992 
-998 GLFAKNKVTI
+998 
-1008 EEEANLNIET
+1008 
-1018 ENKIALKLGENLET
+1018 
-1032 FGNIN
+1032 
-1037 IKNAGIGILA
+1037 
-1047 DNTTSVLQFENGSK
+1047 
-1061 TIVNAKDV
+1061 
-1069 AINAQ
+1069 
-1074 KGTSEFKGGS
+1074 
-1084 NVELTSNKYALVSK
+1084 
-1098 KAVFEK
+1098 
-1104 SSTVKLNGEYGI
+1104 
-1116 GTLSETDSSDIT
+1116 
-1128 FKPQS
+1128 
-1133 EVNINSSNS
+1133 
-1142 GIYNV
+1142 
-1147 NVGGSGK
+1147 
-1154 VSIKAPNILKQVRT
+1154 
-1168 VNQSLKFESGSVL
+1168 
-1181 EGNIEKSWNANLIL
+1181 
-1195 DKGSKMFVN
+1195 
-1204 NKIEANMDIKG
+1204 IKG

-1246 DKYNTVH
+1246 DKYYTVH

-1360 GKYMVTLEDTGE
+1360 GKYIVTLEDTGE
-1372 LSQAAKNSLTNS
+1372 LSQAAKNTLTNS

-1436 KYAGYDYTFNTGV
+1436 KYAGYDHTFNTGI

-1507 GYNKDISEKTFLDSN
+1507 GYNKDISERTFLDGN

-1540 LSTKNEKTDYWNG
+1540 LNTRNEKTNYWNG
-1553 EIDAK
+1553 EINTK
-1558 LGYKFKYGNAF
+1558 LGYKFKYGDAF

-1608 YKIKQHSFN
+1608 YKVKQHSFN

-1630 NTKISIGYSY
+1630 NTKISFGYSY

>member
-1 MKKVIWKIVVLLCLI
+1 MKKVIWKIVLLLCLT

-31 ESAEKNLDGNGKVT
+31 ETAEKILDENGKETKVDKI
-45 TVNKLKLGKNS
+45 VLGKNS

-66 GIVIKGGLSAE
+66 GIVIKYGIRSK
-77 VNIGEGATL
+77 VDIGEGATL

-91 NSTKDEAGI
+91 SSIKEATGIASESYKD
-100 SLESTFKGFIIQK
+100 FIVQK
-113 NGNLKLK
+113 NGNLKVK
-120 KQFNGTINSGD
+120 NHFIGTINSGD
-131 IFKQFLDRKGEGT
+131 IFKQFLDNKKENSV
-144 LLRGISVIKTFST
+144 LKGISVLKRFST
-157 EGSTR
+157 EGNTR
-162 IESAGTGIGFDRKTP
+162 IESSGTGIGFDKKTSKET
-177 QGKGFIEFKKGSKT
+177 GLIEFKKGSKT

-300 GEHSLDTVTFERGS
+300 GEHSLDTVTFEKGS

-321 RSWNSQI
+321 RSWNSQF

-351 LYVGPRSAYEGKQ
+351 LYVGPRAAYEGKQ

-374 DTVAGATAI
+374 DTVAGATAL

-396 FSYRGLYNEFSPDEY
+396 FTYRGLYSDFAADEY
-411 YTLEYN
+411 YTLDYN
-417 RDNHYN
+417 KHNYSDNNHN
-423 YISTLNLNNGKIH
+423 STLNLNNGKIH
-436 LRLGNKDKFGRIN
+436 LRLGTPDRLGRIN

-455 KNTIING
+455 KNTVING

-477 KNTVFN
+477 KNTVFK
-483 ILEEEGPKDINGIQ
+483 ILEEEGLKNINGTQ

-506 KIPDVSFGKL
+506 KIPDVSFG
-516 VFTTKVQKLN
+516 
-526 GKYVVSLVFK
+526 
-536 GIEAENFLLAKGKT
+536 
-550 KTLNKKEESSLE
+550 
-562 DAILSAKEVTLEENS
+562 
-577 TLNIKGD
+577 
-584 TNGLFAKN
+584 
-592 KVTIEE
+592 
-598 EANLNI
+598 
-604 ETKKDNKIGLKLGE
+604 
-618 NLETFGN
+618 
-625 INIKNTGTGILAD
+625 
-638 NATSILQFENG
+638 
-649 SKTIVN
+649 
-655 AKDVAVNAQ
+655 
-664 KGTSEFKGGSNVEL
+664 
-678 TSNKYALVS
+678 
-687 KKAVFEKSST
+687 
-697 VKLNGEYGIGTL
+697 
-709 SETDSSDITFKP
+709 
-721 QSEVNINSSNSG
+721 
-733 IYNVNVGGSGKV
+733 
-745 SIKAPNILKQVRTV
+745 
-759 NQSLKFESGSVL
+759 
-771 EGNIEKSWNANLILD
+771 
-786 KGSKMFV
+786 
-793 NNKIEANMDIKG
+793 
-805 DLFVGT
+805 
-811 SKFYEKRDSFD
+811 
-822 NYNTIYYNKDSNGHE
+822 
-837 TKVNFDNSKIHL
+837 
-849 RIGGADKTGATN
+849 
-861 DKIFFSKNTNING
+861 
-874 KGELVFHKRNS
+874 
-885 SQVTKNTI
+885 
-893 FKILEEEVKNIN
+893 
-905 GTQGYY
+905 
-911 LEKFPLSFTNDIA
+911 
-924 FGQLVFTTKVQKLNG
+924 QLVFTTKVQKLNG
-939 KYIVSLVFKGI
+939 RYVVSLVFKGI

-998 GLFAKNKVTI
+998 GLFAKNKVTV
-1008 EEEANLNIET
+1008 EEKANLNIET

-1037 IKNAGIGILA
+1037 IKNAGTGILA
-1047 DNTTSVLQFENGSK
+1047 DNTASVLQFENGSK

-1069 AINAQ
+1069 AVNAQ

-1084 NVELTSNKYALVSK
+1084 NVELTSNKYVLVAK

-1104 SSTVKLNGEYGI
+1104 GSTVKLNGEYGI

-1128 FKPQS
+1128 FKSQS

-1168 VNQSLKFESGSVL
+1168 VNQSLKFENGSVL

-1246 DKYNTVH
+1246 NKYNTVH

-1301 TLHPENVSKVKRNMT
+1301 TLHPENVSKVRRNMT

-1360 GKYMVTLEDTGE
+1360 GKYIVTLEDTGE
-1372 LSQAAKNSLTNS
+1372 LSQAAKNTLTNS

-1436 KYAGYDYTFNTGV
+1436 KYAGYDYTFNTGI

>member
-1 MKKVIWKIVVLLCLI
+1 MKKVIWKIVLLLCLT

-31 ESAEKNLDGNGKVT
+31 ETAEKILDENRKETKITKIV
-45 TVNKLKLGKNS
+45 LGKNS
-56 HLKVKGKNTK
+56 NLKVKGKNTK
-66 GIVIKGGLSAE
+66 GVLVKGSYFQSK

-86 DVDIE
+86 DIDIE
-91 NSTKDEAGI
+91 SSDKDSSGI
-100 SLESTFKGFIIQK
+100 SFAEKRDFIIEK
-113 NGNLKLK
+113 NGKLNVKNL
-120 KQFNGTINSGD
+120 FNGTINSGD
-131 IFKQFLDRKGEGT
+131 ILRQFHSSKEGKGI
-144 LLRGISVIKTFST
+144 LVRGVTVAKKFTT
-157 EGSTR
+157 EGNTR
-162 IESAGTGIGFDRKTP
+162 IESSGAGIGFDKTTSNG
-177 QGKGFIEFKKGSKT
+177 QGEIEFKKGSKT
-191 FVKAGFA
+191 FVKGGIA
-198 GVFARYNSVTFEEGS
+198 GVFARYNNVTFEEGS
-213 DTTLIGGAYGIMVNK
+213 DTTLIGGAYGLMANK

-240 GNYGTGKFEVKEHDF
+240 GNYGTGKFEVKEHDR
-255 LKFESGS
+255 LTFESGS
-262 ELNILANDS
+262 ELNILANNS

-277 LKGKTKLIAKGYNVL
+277 LVGKTKLIAKGYNVL

-300 GEHSLDTVTFERGS
+300 GEHSLNTVTFEKGS

-321 RSWNSQI
+321 RSWNSQF

-338 PNKIQANLEIKGD
+338 PEKIQANLEIKGD

-364 LTYKEAVEDA
+364 KTYKETVEKSSDI
-374 DTVAGATAI
+374 DTVVGATAI

-396 FSYRGLYNEFSPDEY
+396 IRYGKTYDDFSANEY
-411 YTLEYN
+411 YTLKYN
-417 RDNHYN
+417 ENSYN
-423 YISTLNLNNGKIH
+423 YKSTLNLNNGKIH
-436 LRLGNKDKFGRIN
+436 LRLGTPDRLGRIN

-455 KNTIING
+455 KNTVING

-477 KNTVFN
+477 KNTVFK
-483 ILEEEGPKDINGIQ
+483 ILEEEGLKNINGTQ

-506 KIPDVSFGKL
+506 KIPDVSFG
-516 VFTTKVQKLN
+516 
-526 GKYVVSLVFK
+526 
-536 GIEAENFLLAKGKT
+536 
-550 KTLNKKEESSLE
+550 
-562 DAILSAKEVTLEENS
+562 
-577 TLNIKGD
+577 
-584 TNGLFAKN
+584 
-592 KVTIEE
+592 
-598 EANLNI
+598 
-604 ETKKDNKIGLKLGE
+604 
-618 NLETFGN
+618 
-625 INIKNTGTGILAD
+625 
-638 NATSILQFENG
+638 
-649 SKTIVN
+649 
-655 AKDVAVNAQ
+655 
-664 KGTSEFKGGSNVEL
+664 
-678 TSNKYALVS
+678 
-687 KKAVFEKSST
+687 
-697 VKLNGEYGIGTL
+697 
-709 SETDSSDITFKP
+709 
-721 QSEVNINSSNSG
+721 
-733 IYNVNVGGSGKV
+733 
-745 SIKAPNILKQVRTV
+745 
-759 NQSLKFESGSVL
+759 
-771 EGNIEKSWNANLILD
+771 
-786 KGSKMFV
+786 
-793 NNKIEANMDIKG
+793 
-805 DLFVGT
+805 
-811 SKFYEKRDSFD
+811 
-822 NYNTIYYNKDSNGHE
+822 
-837 TKVNFDNSKIHL
+837 
-849 RIGGADKTGATN
+849 
-861 DKIFFSKNTNING
+861 
-874 KGELVFHKRNS
+874 
-885 SQVTKNTI
+885 
-893 FKILEEEVKNIN
+893 
-905 GTQGYY
+905 
-911 LEKFPLSFTNDIA
+911 
-924 FGQLVFTTKVQKLNG
+924 QLVFTTKVQKLNG
-939 KYIVSLVFKGI
+939 RYVVSLVFKGI

-998 GLFAKNKVTI
+998 GLFAKNKVTV
-1008 EEEANLNIET
+1008 EEKANLNIET

-1037 IKNAGIGILA
+1037 IKNAGTGILA
-1047 DNTTSVLQFENGSK
+1047 DNTASVLQFENGSK

-1069 AINAQ
+1069 AVNAQ

-1084 NVELTSNKYALVSK
+1084 NVELTSNKYALVAK

-1104 SSTVKLNGEYGI
+1104 GSTVKLNAEYGI
-1116 GTLSETDSSDIT
+1116 GTLSETDSSDVT
-1128 FKPQS
+1128 FNSQS
-1133 EVNINSSNS
+1133 EVSINSSNS

-1246 DKYNTVH
+1246 NKYNTVH

-1301 TLHPENVSKVKRNMT
+1301 TLHPENVSKVRRNMT

-1350 VYGRKDKKVN
+1350 IYGRKDKKVN
-1360 GKYMVTLEDTGE
+1360 GKYIVTLEDTGE
-1372 LSQAAKNSLTNS
+1372 LSQAAKNTLTNS

-1436 KYAGYDYTFNTGV
+1436 KYAGYDYTFNTGI

>member
-1 MKKVIWKIVVLLCLI
+1 MKKVIWKIVVLLCLT

-31 ESAEKNLDGNGKVT
+31 ETAEKILDENRKETKITKIV
-45 TVNKLKLGKNS
+45 LGKNS
-56 HLKVKGKNTK
+56 NLKVKGKNTK
-66 GIVIKGGLSAE
+66 GVLVKGSYFQSK

-86 DVDIE
+86 DIDIE
-91 NSTKDEAGI
+91 SSDKDSSGI
-100 SLESTFKGFIIQK
+100 SFAEKRDFIIEK
-113 NGNLKLK
+113 NGKLNVKNL
-120 KQFNGTINSGD
+120 FNGTINSGD
-131 IFKQFLDRKGEGT
+131 ILRQFHSSKEGKGI
-144 LLRGISVIKTFST
+144 LVRGVTVAKKFTT
-157 EGSTR
+157 EGNTR
-162 IESAGTGIGFDRKTP
+162 IESSGAGIGFDKTTSNG
-177 QGKGFIEFKKGSKT
+177 QGEIEFKKGSKT
-191 FVKAGFA
+191 FVKGGIA
-198 GVFARYNSVTFEEGS
+198 GVFARYNNVTFEEGS
-213 DTTLIGGAYGIMVNK
+213 DTTLIGGAYGLMANK

-240 GNYGTGKFEVKEHDF
+240 GNYGTGKFEVKEHDR
-255 LKFESGS
+255 LTFESGS
-262 ELNILANDS
+262 ELNILANNS

-277 LKGKTKLIAKGYNVL
+277 LVGKTKLIAKGYNVL

-300 GEHSLDTVTFERGS
+300 GEHSLNTVTFEKGS

-321 RSWNSQI
+321 RSWNSQF

-338 PNKIQANLEIKGD
+338 PEKIQANLEIKGD

-364 LTYKEAVEDA
+364 KTYKETVEKSSDI
-374 DTVAGATAI
+374 DTVVGATAI

-396 FSYRGLYNEFSPDEY
+396 IRYGKTYDDFSANEY
-411 YTLEYN
+411 YTLKYN
-417 RDNHYN
+417 ENSYN
-423 YISTLNLNNGKIH
+423 YKSTLNLNNGKIH
-436 LRLGNKDKFGRIN
+436 LRLGTPDRLGRIN

-455 KNTIING
+455 KNTVING

-477 KNTVFN
+477 KNTVFK
-483 ILEEEGPKDINGIQ
+483 ILEEEGLKNINGTQ

-506 KIPDVSFGKL
+506 KIPDVSFG
-516 VFTTKVQKLN
+516 
-526 GKYVVSLVFK
+526 
-536 GIEAENFLLAKGKT
+536 
-550 KTLNKKEESSLE
+550 
-562 DAILSAKEVTLEENS
+562 
-577 TLNIKGD
+577 
-584 TNGLFAKN
+584 
-592 KVTIEE
+592 
-598 EANLNI
+598 
-604 ETKKDNKIGLKLGE
+604 
-618 NLETFGN
+618 
-625 INIKNTGTGILAD
+625 
-638 NATSILQFENG
+638 
-649 SKTIVN
+649 
-655 AKDVAVNAQ
+655 
-664 KGTSEFKGGSNVEL
+664 
-678 TSNKYALVS
+678 
-687 KKAVFEKSST
+687 
-697 VKLNGEYGIGTL
+697 
-709 SETDSSDITFKP
+709 
-721 QSEVNINSSNSG
+721 
-733 IYNVNVGGSGKV
+733 
-745 SIKAPNILKQVRTV
+745 
-759 NQSLKFESGSVL
+759 
-771 EGNIEKSWNANLILD
+771 
-786 KGSKMFV
+786 
-793 NNKIEANMDIKG
+793 
-805 DLFVGT
+805 
-811 SKFYEKRDSFD
+811 
-822 NYNTIYYNKDSNGHE
+822 
-837 TKVNFDNSKIHL
+837 
-849 RIGGADKTGATN
+849 
-861 DKIFFSKNTNING
+861 
-874 KGELVFHKRNS
+874 
-885 SQVTKNTI
+885 
-893 FKILEEEVKNIN
+893 
-905 GTQGYY
+905 
-911 LEKFPLSFTNDIA
+911 
-924 FGQLVFTTKVQKLNG
+924 QLVFTTKVQKLNG
-939 KYIVSLVFKGI
+939 RYVVSLVFKGI

-970 GSLEDAILSAKEV
+970 GLLEDAILSAKEV

-998 GLFAKNKVTI
+998 GLFAKNKVTV
-1008 EEEANLNIET
+1008 EEKANLNIET

-1037 IKNAGIGILA
+1037 IKNAGTGILA
-1047 DNTTSVLQFENGSK
+1047 DNTASVLQFENGSK

-1084 NVELTSNKYALVSK
+1084 NVELTSNKYALVAK

-1104 SSTVKLNGEYGI
+1104 GSTVKLNAEYGI
-1116 GTLSETDSSDIT
+1116 GTLSETDSSDVT
-1128 FKPQS
+1128 FNSQS
-1133 EVNINSSNS
+1133 EVSINSSNS

-1246 DKYNTVH
+1246 NKYNTVH

-1326 VGGNKVYNLE
+1326 VGGNKVYSLE

-1360 GKYMVTLEDTGE
+1360 GKYIVTLEDTGE
-1372 LSQAAKNSLTNS
+1372 LSQAAKNTLTNS

>member
-1 MKKVIWKIVVLLCLI
+1 MKKVIWKIVVLLCLT

-31 ESAEKNLDGNGKVT
+31 ETAEKILDENRKETKITKIV
-45 TVNKLKLGKNS
+45 LGKNS
-56 HLKVKGKNTK
+56 NLKVKGKNTK
-66 GIVIKGGLSAE
+66 GVLVKGSYFQSK

-86 DVDIE
+86 DIDIE
-91 NSTKDEAGI
+91 SSDKDSSGI
-100 SLESTFKGFIIQK
+100 SFAEKRDFIIEK
-113 NGNLKLK
+113 NGKLNVKNL
-120 KQFNGTINSGD
+120 FNGTINSGD
-131 IFKQFLDRKGEGT
+131 ILRQFHSSKEGKGI
-144 LLRGISVIKTFST
+144 LVRGVTVAKKFTT
-157 EGSTR
+157 EGNTR
-162 IESAGTGIGFDRKTP
+162 IESSGAGIGFDKTTSNG
-177 QGKGFIEFKKGSKT
+177 QGEIEFKKGSKT
-191 FVKAGFA
+191 FVKGGIA
-198 GVFARYNSVTFEEGS
+198 GVFARYNKVTFEEGS
-213 DTTLIGGAYGIMVNK
+213 DTTLIGGAYGLMANK

-240 GNYGTGKFEVKEHDF
+240 GNYGTGKFEVKEHDR
-255 LKFESGS
+255 LTFESGS
-262 ELNILANDS
+262 ELNILANNS

-277 LKGKTKLIAKGYNVL
+277 LVGKTKLIAKGYNVL

-300 GEHSLDTVTFERGS
+300 GEHSLNTVTFEKGS

-321 RSWNSQI
+321 RSWNSQF

-338 PNKIQANLEIKGD
+338 PEKIQANLEIKGD

-364 LTYKEAVEDA
+364 KTYKETVEKSSDI
-374 DTVAGATAI
+374 DTVVGATAI

-396 FSYRGLYNEFSPDEY
+396 IRYGKTYDDFSANEY
-411 YTLEYN
+411 YTLKYN
-417 RDNHYN
+417 ENSYN
-423 YISTLNLNNGKIH
+423 YKSTLNLNNGKIH
-436 LRLGNKDKFGRIN
+436 LRLGTPDRLGRIN

-455 KNTIING
+455 KNTVING

-477 KNTVFN
+477 KNTVFK
-483 ILEEEGPKDINGIQ
+483 ILEEEGLKNINGTQ

-506 KIPDVSFGKL
+506 KIPDVSFG
-516 VFTTKVQKLN
+516 
-526 GKYVVSLVFK
+526 
-536 GIEAENFLLAKGKT
+536 
-550 KTLNKKEESSLE
+550 
-562 DAILSAKEVTLEENS
+562 
-577 TLNIKGD
+577 
-584 TNGLFAKN
+584 
-592 KVTIEE
+592 
-598 EANLNI
+598 
-604 ETKKDNKIGLKLGE
+604 
-618 NLETFGN
+618 
-625 INIKNTGTGILAD
+625 
-638 NATSILQFENG
+638 
-649 SKTIVN
+649 
-655 AKDVAVNAQ
+655 
-664 KGTSEFKGGSNVEL
+664 
-678 TSNKYALVS
+678 
-687 KKAVFEKSST
+687 
-697 VKLNGEYGIGTL
+697 
-709 SETDSSDITFKP
+709 
-721 QSEVNINSSNSG
+721 
-733 IYNVNVGGSGKV
+733 
-745 SIKAPNILKQVRTV
+745 
-759 NQSLKFESGSVL
+759 
-771 EGNIEKSWNANLILD
+771 
-786 KGSKMFV
+786 
-793 NNKIEANMDIKG
+793 
-805 DLFVGT
+805 
-811 SKFYEKRDSFD
+811 
-822 NYNTIYYNKDSNGHE
+822 
-837 TKVNFDNSKIHL
+837 
-849 RIGGADKTGATN
+849 
-861 DKIFFSKNTNING
+861 
-874 KGELVFHKRNS
+874 
-885 SQVTKNTI
+885 
-893 FKILEEEVKNIN
+893 
-905 GTQGYY
+905 
-911 LEKFPLSFTNDIA
+911 
-924 FGQLVFTTKVQKLNG
+924 QLVFTTKVQKLNG
-939 KYIVSLVFKGI
+939 RYVVSLVFKGI

-998 GLFAKNKVTI
+998 GLFAKNKVTV
-1008 EEEANLNIET
+1008 EEKANLNIET

-1037 IKNAGIGILA
+1037 IKNAGTGILA
-1047 DNTTSVLQFENGSK
+1047 DSITSVLQFENGSK
-1061 TIVNAKDV
+1061 TIVNAKDIAV
-1069 AINAQ
+1069 NAQ

-1084 NVELTSNKYALVSK
+1084 NVELTSNKYALVAK

-1104 SSTVKLNGEYGI
+1104 GSTVKLNAEYGI
-1116 GTLSETDSSDIT
+1116 GTLSETDSSDVT
-1128 FKPQS
+1128 FNSQS
-1133 EVNINSSNS
+1133 EVSINSSNS

-1154 VSIKAPNILKQVRT
+1154 LSIKAPNILKQVRT

-1195 DKGSKMFVN
+1195 DKDSKMFVN

-1226 KEESKNSMQTLST
+1226 KEENKNSMQTLST

-1246 DKYNTVH
+1246 NKYNTVH

-1301 TLHPENVSKVKRNMT
+1301 TLHPENVSKVRRNMT

-1360 GKYMVTLEDTGE
+1360 GKYIVTLEDTGE
-1372 LSQAAKNSLTNS
+1372 LSQAAKNTLTSS

-1436 KYAGYDYTFNTGV
+1436 KYAGYDYTFNTGI

-1630 NTKISIGYSY
+1630 KTKISIGYSY

>member
-1 MKKVIWKIVVLLCLI
+1 MKKVIWKIVLLLCLT

-31 ESAEKNLDGNGKVT
+31 ETAEKILDENRKETKITKIV
-45 TVNKLKLGKNS
+45 LGKNS

-66 GIVIKGGLSAE
+66 GVLVKGSYFQSK

-86 DVDIE
+86 DIDIE
-91 NSTKDEAGI
+91 SSDKDSSGI
-100 SLESTFKGFIIQK
+100 SFAEKRDFIIEK
-113 NGNLKLK
+113 NGKLNVKNL
-120 KQFNGTINSGD
+120 FNGTINSGD
-131 IFKQFLDRKGEGT
+131 ILRQFHSSKEGKGI
-144 LLRGISVIKTFST
+144 LVRGVTVAKKFTT
-157 EGSTR
+157 EGNTR
-162 IESAGTGIGFDRKTP
+162 IESSGAGIGFDKTTSNG
-177 QGKGFIEFKKGSKT
+177 QGEIEFKKGSKT
-191 FVKAGFA
+191 FVKGGIA
-198 GVFARYNSVTFEEGS
+198 GVFARYNNVTFEEGS
-213 DTTLIGGAYGIMVNK
+213 DTTLIGGAYGLMANK

-240 GNYGTGKFEVKEHDF
+240 GNYGTGKFEVKEHDR
-255 LKFESGS
+255 LTFESGS
-262 ELNILANDS
+262 ELNILANNS

-277 LKGKTKLIAKGYNVL
+277 LVGKTKLIAKGYNVL

-300 GEHSLDTVTFERGS
+300 GEHSLNTVTFEKGS

-321 RSWNSQI
+321 RSWNSQF

-338 PNKIQANLEIKGD
+338 PEKIQANLEIKGD

-364 LTYKEAVEDA
+364 KTYKETVEKSSDI
-374 DTVAGATAI
+374 DTVVGATAI

-396 FSYRGLYNEFSPDEY
+396 IRYGKTYDDFSANEY
-411 YTLEYN
+411 YTLKYN
-417 RDNHYN
+417 ENSYN
-423 YISTLNLNNGKIH
+423 YKSTLNLNNGKIH
-436 LRLGNKDKFGRIN
+436 LRLGTPDRLGRIN

-455 KNTIING
+455 KNTVING

-477 KNTVFN
+477 KNTVFK
-483 ILEEEGPKDINGIQ
+483 ILEEEGLKNINGTQ

-506 KIPDVSFGKL
+506 KIPDVSFG
-516 VFTTKVQKLN
+516 
-526 GKYVVSLVFK
+526 
-536 GIEAENFLLAKGKT
+536 
-550 KTLNKKEESSLE
+550 
-562 DAILSAKEVTLEENS
+562 
-577 TLNIKGD
+577 
-584 TNGLFAKN
+584 
-592 KVTIEE
+592 
-598 EANLNI
+598 
-604 ETKKDNKIGLKLGE
+604 
-618 NLETFGN
+618 
-625 INIKNTGTGILAD
+625 
-638 NATSILQFENG
+638 
-649 SKTIVN
+649 
-655 AKDVAVNAQ
+655 
-664 KGTSEFKGGSNVEL
+664 
-678 TSNKYALVS
+678 
-687 KKAVFEKSST
+687 
-697 VKLNGEYGIGTL
+697 
-709 SETDSSDITFKP
+709 
-721 QSEVNINSSNSG
+721 
-733 IYNVNVGGSGKV
+733 
-745 SIKAPNILKQVRTV
+745 
-759 NQSLKFESGSVL
+759 
-771 EGNIEKSWNANLILD
+771 
-786 KGSKMFV
+786 
-793 NNKIEANMDIKG
+793 
-805 DLFVGT
+805 
-811 SKFYEKRDSFD
+811 
-822 NYNTIYYNKDSNGHE
+822 
-837 TKVNFDNSKIHL
+837 
-849 RIGGADKTGATN
+849 
-861 DKIFFSKNTNING
+861 
-874 KGELVFHKRNS
+874 
-885 SQVTKNTI
+885 
-893 FKILEEEVKNIN
+893 
-905 GTQGYY
+905 
-911 LEKFPLSFTNDIA
+911 
-924 FGQLVFTTKVQKLNG
+924 QLVFTTKVQKLNG
-939 KYIVSLVFKGI
+939 RYVVSLVFKGI

-998 GLFAKNKVTI
+998 GLFAKNKVTV
-1008 EEEANLNIET
+1008 EEKANLNIET

-1037 IKNAGIGILA
+1037 IKNAGTGILA
-1047 DNTTSVLQFENGSK
+1047 DNTASVLQFENGSK

-1069 AINAQ
+1069 AVNAQ

-1084 NVELTSNKYALVSK
+1084 NVELTSNKYALVAK

-1104 SSTVKLNGEYGI
+1104 GSTIKLNAEYGI
-1116 GTLSETDSSDIT
+1116 GTLSETDSSDVT
-1128 FKPQS
+1128 FNSQS
-1133 EVNINSSNS
+1133 EVSINSSNS

-1195 DKGSKMFVN
+1195 DKDSKMFVN

-1246 DKYNTVH
+1246 NKYNTVH

-1301 TLHPENVSKVKRNMT
+1301 TLHPENVSKVRRNMT

-1360 GKYMVTLEDTGE
+1360 GKYIVTLEDTGE
-1372 LSQAAKNSLTNS
+1372 LSQAAKNTLTNS

-1436 KYAGYDYTFNTGV
+1436 KYAGYDYTFNTGI

>member
-1 MKKVIWKIVVLLCLI
+1 MKKVIWKIVLLLCLT

-31 ESAEKNLDGNGKVT
+31 ETAEKILDENGKETKVDKI
-45 TVNKLKLGKNS
+45 VLGKNS

-66 GIVIKGGLSAE
+66 GIVIKYGIRSK
-77 VNIGEGATL
+77 VDIGEGATL

-91 NSTKDEAGI
+91 SSIKEATGIASESYKD
-100 SLESTFKGFIIQK
+100 FIVQK
-113 NGNLKLK
+113 NGNLKVK
-120 KQFNGTINSGD
+120 NHFIGTINSGD
-131 IFKQFLDRKGEGT
+131 IFKQFLDNKKENSV
-144 LLRGISVIKTFST
+144 LKGISVLKRFST
-157 EGSTR
+157 EGNTR
-162 IESAGTGIGFDRKTP
+162 IESSGTGIGFDKKTSKET
-177 QGKGFIEFKKGSKT
+177 GLIEFKKGSKT

-198 GVFARYNSVTFEEGS
+198 GVFARYNSVIFEEGS

-228 GTIKKGAKVTLM
+228 GTIKKGSKVTLM

-300 GEHSLDTVTFERGS
+300 GEHSLDTVTFEKGS

-321 RSWNSQI
+321 RSWNSQF

-351 LYVGPRSAYEGKQ
+351 LYVGPRAAYEGKQ

-374 DTVAGATAI
+374 DTVAGATAL

-396 FSYRGLYNEFSPDEY
+396 FTYRGLYSDFAADEY
-411 YTLEYN
+411 YTLDYN
-417 RDNHYN
+417 KHNYSDNNHN
-423 YISTLNLNNGKIH
+423 STLNLNNGKIH
-436 LRLGNKDKFGRIN
+436 LRLGTPDRLGRIN

-455 KNTIING
+455 KNTVING

-477 KNTVFN
+477 KNTVFK
-483 ILEEEGPKDINGIQ
+483 ILEEEGLKNINGTQ

-506 KIPDVSFGKL
+506 KIPDVSFGQL

-526 GKYVVSLVFK
+526 GRYVVSLVFK
-536 GIEAENFLLAKGKT
+536 GIEADNFLLAKGET
-550 KTLNKKEESSLE
+550 KTLNKKKEGSLE
-562 DAILSAKEVTLEENS
+562 DAILSAKEVTIEEKS

-592 KVTIEE
+592 KVTVEE
-598 EANLNI
+598 KANLNI
-604 ETKKDNKIGLKLGE
+604 ETENKIALKLGE

-625 INIKNTGTGILAD
+625 INIKNAGTGILAD
-638 NATSILQFENG
+638 NTASVLQFENG

-655 AKDVAVNAQ
+655 AKDVAINAQ

-687 KKAVFEKSST
+687 KKAVFEKGST
-697 VKLNGEYGIGTL
+697 VKLNAEYGIGTL

-793 NNKIEANMDIKG
+793 NNKIEANI
-805 DLFVGT
+805 
-811 SKFYEKRDSFD
+811 
-822 NYNTIYYNKDSNGHE
+822 
-837 TKVNFDNSKIHL
+837 
-849 RIGGADKTGATN
+849 
-861 DKIFFSKNTNING
+861 
-874 KGELVFHKRNS
+874 
-885 SQVTKNTI
+885 
-893 FKILEEEVKNIN
+893 
-905 GTQGYY
+905 
-911 LEKFPLSFTNDIA
+911 
-924 FGQLVFTTKVQKLNG
+924 
-939 KYIVSLVFKGI
+939 
-950 EADNFLLAKG
+950 
-960 ETKTLNKKKE
+960 
-970 GSLEDAILSAKEV
+970 
-983 TIEEKSTLN
+983 
-992 IKGDTN
+992 
-998 GLFAKNKVTI
+998 
-1008 EEEANLNIET
+1008 
-1018 ENKIALKLGENLET
+1018 
-1032 FGNIN
+1032 
-1037 IKNAGIGILA
+1037 
-1047 DNTTSVLQFENGSK
+1047 
-1061 TIVNAKDV
+1061 
-1069 AINAQ
+1069 
-1074 KGTSEFKGGS
+1074 
-1084 NVELTSNKYALVSK
+1084 
-1098 KAVFEK
+1098 
-1104 SSTVKLNGEYGI
+1104 
-1116 GTLSETDSSDIT
+1116 
-1128 FKPQS
+1128 
-1133 EVNINSSNS
+1133 
-1142 GIYNV
+1142 
-1147 NVGGSGK
+1147 
-1154 VSIKAPNILKQVRT
+1154 
-1168 VNQSLKFESGSVL
+1168 
-1181 EGNIEKSWNANLIL
+1181 
-1195 DKGSKMFVN
+1195 
-1204 NKIEANMDIKG
+1204 DIKG

-1246 DKYNTVH
+1246 DKYYTVH

-1360 GKYMVTLEDTGE
+1360 GKYIVTLEDTGE
-1372 LSQAAKNSLTNS
+1372 LSQAAKNTLTNS

-1424 NKDSVIKLNQNT
+1424 NKGSVIKLNQNT

-1540 LSTKNEKTDYWNG
+1540 LNTRNEKTNYWNG
-1553 EIDAK
+1553 EINAK
-1558 LGYKFKYGNAF
+1558 LGYKFKYGDAF

-1630 NTKISIGYSY
+1630 NTKISFGYSY

>member
-1 MKKVIWKIVVLLCLI
+1 MKKIFWKIVLLLCLT

-31 ESAEKNLDGNGKVT
+31 ESTEKTLDGNGKVT

-100 SLESTFKGFIIQK
+100 SLESTFKSFIIQK
-113 NGNLKLK
+113 SGNLKLK

-198 GVFARYNSVTFEEGS
+198 GVFARYNSVTFEGGS
-213 DTTLIGGAYGIMVNK
+213 DTTLIGGAYGIMANK

-383 FMGKQAQRARKGE
+383 FMGKQAQKARKGE

-423 YISTLNLNNGKIH
+423 YKSTLNLNNGKIH
-436 LRLGNKDKFGRIN
+436 LRLGDKDKFGRIN

-455 KNTIING
+455 KNTI
-462 KGELVFHKRNSSQVT
+462 
-477 KNTVFN
+477 
-483 ILEEEGPKDINGIQ
+483 
-497 GYYLEKLPL
+497 
-506 KIPDVSFGKL
+506 
-516 VFTTKVQKLN
+516 
-526 GKYVVSLVFK
+526 
-536 GIEAENFLLAKGKT
+536 
-550 KTLNKKEESSLE
+550 
-562 DAILSAKEVTLEENS
+562 
-577 TLNIKGD
+577 
-584 TNGLFAKN
+584 
-592 KVTIEE
+592 
-598 EANLNI
+598 
-604 ETKKDNKIGLKLGE
+604 
-618 NLETFGN
+618 
-625 INIKNTGTGILAD
+625 
-638 NATSILQFENG
+638 
-649 SKTIVN
+649 
-655 AKDVAVNAQ
+655 
-664 KGTSEFKGGSNVEL
+664 
-678 TSNKYALVS
+678 
-687 KKAVFEKSST
+687 
-697 VKLNGEYGIGTL
+697 
-709 SETDSSDITFKP
+709 
-721 QSEVNINSSNSG
+721 
-733 IYNVNVGGSGKV
+733 
-745 SIKAPNILKQVRTV
+745 
-759 NQSLKFESGSVL
+759 
-771 EGNIEKSWNANLILD
+771 
-786 KGSKMFV
+786 
-793 NNKIEANMDIKG
+793 
-805 DLFVGT
+805 
-811 SKFYEKRDSFD
+811 
-822 NYNTIYYNKDSNGHE
+822 
-837 TKVNFDNSKIHL
+837 
-849 RIGGADKTGATN
+849 
-861 DKIFFSKNTNING
+861 ING

-1104 SSTVKLNGEYGI
+1104 GSTVKLNGEYGI

-1253 YNKDS
+1253 YNEDS

-1326 VGGNKVYNLE
+1326 VGGNKVYSLE

-1360 GKYMVTLEDTGE
+1360 GKYIVTLEDTGE
-1372 LSQAAKNSLTNS
+1372 LSQAAKNTLANS

-1472 KDLKPF
+1472 KDLEPF

-1507 GYNKDISEKTFLDSN
+1507 GYNKDISEKIFLDSN

-1617 IELSRKYSKHYRA
+1617 IKLSRKYSKHYRA

>member
-1 MKKVIWKIVVLLCLI
+1 MKKVIWKIVLLLCLT

-31 ESAEKNLDGNGKVT
+31 ETAEKILDENGKETKVDKI
-45 TVNKLKLGKNS
+45 VLGKNS

-66 GIVIKGGLSAE
+66 GIVIKYGIRSK
-77 VNIGEGATL
+77 VDIGEGATL

-91 NSTKDEAGI
+91 SSIKEATGIASESYKD
-100 SLESTFKGFIIQK
+100 FIVQK
-113 NGNLKLK
+113 NGNLKVK
-120 KQFNGTINSGD
+120 NHFIGTINSGD
-131 IFKQFLDRKGEGT
+131 IFKQFLDNKKENSV
-144 LLRGISVIKTFST
+144 LKGISVLKRFST
-157 EGSTR
+157 EGNTR
-162 IESAGTGIGFDRKTP
+162 IESSGTGIGFDKKTSKET
-177 QGKGFIEFKKGSKT
+177 GLIEFKKGSKT

-228 GTIKKGAKVTLM
+228 GTIKKGSKVTLM

-300 GEHSLDTVTFERGS
+300 GEHSLDTVTFEKGS

-321 RSWNSQI
+321 RSWNSQF

-351 LYVGPRSAYEGKQ
+351 LYVGPRAAYEGKQ

-374 DTVAGATAI
+374 DTVAGATAL

-396 FSYRGLYNEFSPDEY
+396 FTYRGLYSDFAADEY
-411 YTLEYN
+411 YTLDYN
-417 RDNHYN
+417 KHNYSDNNHN
-423 YISTLNLNNGKIH
+423 STLNLNNGKIH
-436 LRLGNKDKFGRIN
+436 LRLGTPDRLGRIN

-455 KNTIING
+455 KNTVING

-477 KNTVFN
+477 KNTVFK
-483 ILEEEGPKDINGIQ
+483 ILEEEGLKNINGTQ

-506 KIPDVSFGKL
+506 KIPDVSFGQL

-526 GKYVVSLVFK
+526 GRYVVSLVFK
-536 GIEAENFLLAKGKT
+536 GIEADNFLLAKGET
-550 KTLNKKEESSLE
+550 KTLNKKKEGSLE
-562 DAILSAKEVTLEENS
+562 DAILSAKEVTIEEKS

-592 KVTIEE
+592 KVTVEE
-598 EANLNI
+598 KANLNI
-604 ETKKDNKIGLKLGE
+604 ETENKIALKLGE

-625 INIKNTGTGILAD
+625 INIKNAGTGILAD
-638 NATSILQFENG
+638 NTASVLQFENG

-687 KKAVFEKSST
+687 KKAVFEKGST

-759 NQSLKFESGSVL
+759 NQSLKFE
-771 EGNIEKSWNANLILD
+771 N
-786 KGSKMFV
+786 
-793 NNKIEANMDIKG
+793 
-805 DLFVGT
+805 
-811 SKFYEKRDSFD
+811 
-822 NYNTIYYNKDSNGHE
+822 
-837 TKVNFDNSKIHL
+837 
-849 RIGGADKTGATN
+849 
-861 DKIFFSKNTNING
+861 
-874 KGELVFHKRNS
+874 
-885 SQVTKNTI
+885 
-893 FKILEEEVKNIN
+893 
-905 GTQGYY
+905 
-911 LEKFPLSFTNDIA
+911 
-924 FGQLVFTTKVQKLNG
+924 
-939 KYIVSLVFKGI
+939 
-950 EADNFLLAKG
+950 
-960 ETKTLNKKKE
+960 
-970 GSLEDAILSAKEV
+970 
-983 TIEEKSTLN
+983 
-992 IKGDTN
+992 
-998 GLFAKNKVTI
+998 
-1008 EEEANLNIET
+1008 
-1018 ENKIALKLGENLET
+1018 
-1032 FGNIN
+1032 
-1037 IKNAGIGILA
+1037 
-1047 DNTTSVLQFENGSK
+1047 
-1061 TIVNAKDV
+1061 
-1069 AINAQ
+1069 
-1074 KGTSEFKGGS
+1074 
-1084 NVELTSNKYALVSK
+1084 
-1098 KAVFEK
+1098 
-1104 SSTVKLNGEYGI
+1104 
-1116 GTLSETDSSDIT
+1116 
-1128 FKPQS
+1128 
-1133 EVNINSSNS
+1133 
-1142 GIYNV
+1142 
-1147 NVGGSGK
+1147 
-1154 VSIKAPNILKQVRT
+1154 
-1168 VNQSLKFESGSVL
+1168 GSVL

-1301 TLHPENVSKVKRNMT
+1301 TLHPENISKVKRNMT

-1360 GKYMVTLEDTGE
+1360 GKYIVTLEDTGE

-1436 KYAGYDYTFNTGV
+1436 KYAGYDYTFNTGI

-1553 EIDAK
+1553 EINAK
-1558 LGYKFKYGNAF
+1558 LGYKFKYGDAF

>member
-1 MKKVIWKIVVLLCLI
+1 MKKVIWKIVVLLCLT

-31 ESAEKNLDGNGKVT
+31 ETAEKILDENGKETKVDKI
-45 TVNKLKLGKNS
+45 VLGKNS

-66 GIVIKGGLSAE
+66 GIVIKYGIRSK
-77 VNIGEGATL
+77 VDIGEGATL

-91 NSTKDEAGI
+91 SSIKEATGIASESYKD
-100 SLESTFKGFIIQK
+100 FIVQK
-113 NGNLKLK
+113 NGNLKVK
-120 KQFNGTINSGD
+120 NHFIGTINSGD
-131 IFKQFLDRKGEGT
+131 IFKQFLDNKKENSV
-144 LLRGISVIKTFST
+144 LKGISVLKRFST
-157 EGSTR
+157 EGNTR
-162 IESAGTGIGFDRKTP
+162 IESSGTGIGFDKKTSKET
-177 QGKGFIEFKKGSKT
+177 GLIEFKKGSKT

-228 GTIKKGAKVTLM
+228 GTIKKGSKVTLM

-300 GEHSLDTVTFERGS
+300 GEHSLDTVTFEKGS

-321 RSWNSQI
+321 RSWNSQF

-364 LTYKEAVEDA
+364 KTYKETVEKSSDI
-374 DTVAGATAI
+374 DTVVGATAI

-396 FSYRGLYNEFSPDEY
+396 IRYGKTYDDFSANEY
-411 YTLEYN
+411 YTLKYN
-417 RDNHYN
+417 ENSYN
-423 YISTLNLNNGKIH
+423 YKSTLNLNNGKIH
-436 LRLGNKDKFGRIN
+436 LRLGTPDRLGRIN

-455 KNTIING
+455 KNTVING

-477 KNTVFN
+477 KNTVFK
-483 ILEEEGPKDINGIQ
+483 ILEEEGLKNINGTQ

-506 KIPDVSFGKL
+506 KIPDVSFG
-516 VFTTKVQKLN
+516 
-526 GKYVVSLVFK
+526 
-536 GIEAENFLLAKGKT
+536 
-550 KTLNKKEESSLE
+550 
-562 DAILSAKEVTLEENS
+562 
-577 TLNIKGD
+577 
-584 TNGLFAKN
+584 
-592 KVTIEE
+592 
-598 EANLNI
+598 
-604 ETKKDNKIGLKLGE
+604 
-618 NLETFGN
+618 
-625 INIKNTGTGILAD
+625 
-638 NATSILQFENG
+638 
-649 SKTIVN
+649 
-655 AKDVAVNAQ
+655 
-664 KGTSEFKGGSNVEL
+664 
-678 TSNKYALVS
+678 
-687 KKAVFEKSST
+687 
-697 VKLNGEYGIGTL
+697 
-709 SETDSSDITFKP
+709 
-721 QSEVNINSSNSG
+721 
-733 IYNVNVGGSGKV
+733 
-745 SIKAPNILKQVRTV
+745 
-759 NQSLKFESGSVL
+759 
-771 EGNIEKSWNANLILD
+771 
-786 KGSKMFV
+786 
-793 NNKIEANMDIKG
+793 
-805 DLFVGT
+805 
-811 SKFYEKRDSFD
+811 
-822 NYNTIYYNKDSNGHE
+822 
-837 TKVNFDNSKIHL
+837 
-849 RIGGADKTGATN
+849 
-861 DKIFFSKNTNING
+861 
-874 KGELVFHKRNS
+874 
-885 SQVTKNTI
+885 
-893 FKILEEEVKNIN
+893 
-905 GTQGYY
+905 
-911 LEKFPLSFTNDIA
+911 
-924 FGQLVFTTKVQKLNG
+924 QLVFTTKVQKLNG
-939 KYIVSLVFKGI
+939 RYVVSLVFKGI

-998 GLFAKNKVTI
+998 GLFAKNKVTV
-1008 EEEANLNIET
+1008 EEKANLNIET

-1037 IKNAGIGILA
+1037 IKNAGTGILA
-1047 DNTTSVLQFENGSK
+1047 DNTTSVLKFENGSK

-1069 AINAQ
+1069 AVNAQ

-1084 NVELTSNKYALVSK
+1084 NVELTSNKYALVAK

-1104 SSTVKLNGEYGI
+1104 GSTVKLNAEYGI
-1116 GTLSETDSSDIT
+1116 GTLSETDSSDVT
-1128 FKPQS
+1128 FNSQS

-1154 VSIKAPNILKQVRT
+1154 LSIKAPNVLKQVRT

-1246 DKYNTVH
+1246 DKYYTVH

-1326 VGGNKVYNLE
+1326 IGGNKVYNLE

-1360 GKYMVTLEDTGE
+1360 GKYIVTLEDTGE
-1372 LSQAAKNSLTNS
+1372 LSQAAKNTLTNS

-1436 KYAGYDYTFNTGV
+1436 KYAGYDYTFNTGI

>member
-1 MKKVIWKIVVLLCLI
+1 MKKVIWKIVLLLCLT

-31 ESAEKNLDGNGKVT
+31 ETAEKILDENRKETKITKIV
-45 TVNKLKLGKNS
+45 LGKNS
-56 HLKVKGKNTK
+56 NLKVKGKNTK
-66 GIVIKGGLSAE
+66 GVLVKGSYFQSK

-86 DVDIE
+86 DIDIE
-91 NSTKDEAGI
+91 SSDKDSSGI
-100 SLESTFKGFIIQK
+100 SFAEKRDFIIEK
-113 NGNLKLK
+113 NGKLNVKNL
-120 KQFNGTINSGD
+120 FNGTINSGD
-131 IFKQFLDRKGEGT
+131 ILRQFHSSKEGKGI
-144 LLRGISVIKTFST
+144 LVRGVTVAKKFTT
-157 EGSTR
+157 EGNTR
-162 IESAGTGIGFDRKTP
+162 IESSGAGIGFDKTTSNG
-177 QGKGFIEFKKGSKT
+177 QGEIEFKKGSKT
-191 FVKAGFA
+191 FVKGGIA
-198 GVFARYNSVTFEEGS
+198 GVFARYNNVTFEERS
-213 DTTLIGGAYGIMVNK
+213 DTTLIGGAYGLMANK

-240 GNYGTGKFEVKEHDF
+240 GNYGTGKFEVKEHDR
-255 LKFESGS
+255 LTFESGS
-262 ELNILANDS
+262 ELNILANNS

-277 LKGKTKLIAKGYNVL
+277 LVGKTKLIAKGYNVL

-300 GEHSLDTVTFERGS
+300 GEHSLNTVTFEKGS

-321 RSWNSQI
+321 RSWNSQF

-338 PNKIQANLEIKGD
+338 PEKIQANLEIKGD

-364 LTYKEAVEDA
+364 KTYKETVEKSSDI
-374 DTVAGATAI
+374 DTVVGATAI

-396 FSYRGLYNEFSPDEY
+396 IRYGKTYDDFSANEY
-411 YTLEYN
+411 YTLKYN
-417 RDNHYN
+417 ENSYN
-423 YISTLNLNNGKIH
+423 YKSTLNLNNGKIH
-436 LRLGNKDKFGRIN
+436 LRLGTPDRLGRIN

-455 KNTIING
+455 KNTVING

-477 KNTVFN
+477 KNTVFK
-483 ILEEEGPKDINGIQ
+483 ILEEEGLKNINGTQ

-506 KIPDVSFGKL
+506 KIPDVSFG
-516 VFTTKVQKLN
+516 
-526 GKYVVSLVFK
+526 
-536 GIEAENFLLAKGKT
+536 
-550 KTLNKKEESSLE
+550 
-562 DAILSAKEVTLEENS
+562 
-577 TLNIKGD
+577 
-584 TNGLFAKN
+584 
-592 KVTIEE
+592 
-598 EANLNI
+598 
-604 ETKKDNKIGLKLGE
+604 
-618 NLETFGN
+618 
-625 INIKNTGTGILAD
+625 
-638 NATSILQFENG
+638 
-649 SKTIVN
+649 
-655 AKDVAVNAQ
+655 
-664 KGTSEFKGGSNVEL
+664 
-678 TSNKYALVS
+678 
-687 KKAVFEKSST
+687 
-697 VKLNGEYGIGTL
+697 
-709 SETDSSDITFKP
+709 
-721 QSEVNINSSNSG
+721 
-733 IYNVNVGGSGKV
+733 
-745 SIKAPNILKQVRTV
+745 
-759 NQSLKFESGSVL
+759 
-771 EGNIEKSWNANLILD
+771 
-786 KGSKMFV
+786 
-793 NNKIEANMDIKG
+793 
-805 DLFVGT
+805 
-811 SKFYEKRDSFD
+811 
-822 NYNTIYYNKDSNGHE
+822 
-837 TKVNFDNSKIHL
+837 
-849 RIGGADKTGATN
+849 
-861 DKIFFSKNTNING
+861 
-874 KGELVFHKRNS
+874 
-885 SQVTKNTI
+885 
-893 FKILEEEVKNIN
+893 
-905 GTQGYY
+905 
-911 LEKFPLSFTNDIA
+911 
-924 FGQLVFTTKVQKLNG
+924 QLVFTTKVQKLNG
-939 KYIVSLVFKGI
+939 RYVVSLVFKGI

-998 GLFAKNKVTI
+998 GLFAKNKVTV
-1008 EEEANLNIET
+1008 EEKANLNIET

-1037 IKNAGIGILA
+1037 IKNAGTGILA
-1047 DNTTSVLQFENGSK
+1047 DNTASVLKFENGSK

-1069 AINAQ
+1069 AVNAQ

-1084 NVELTSNKYALVSK
+1084 NVELTSNKYALVAK

-1104 SSTVKLNGEYGI
+1104 GSTVKLNAEYGI
-1116 GTLSETDSSDIT
+1116 GTLSETDSSDVT
-1128 FKPQS
+1128 FNSQS
-1133 EVNINSSNS
+1133 EVSINSSNS

-1154 VSIKAPNILKQVRT
+1154 LSIKAPNVLKQVRT

-1246 DKYNTVH
+1246 NKYNTVH

-1360 GKYMVTLEDTGE
+1360 GKYIVTLEDTGE
-1372 LSQAAKNSLTNS
+1372 LSQAAKNTLTNS

-1424 NKDSVIKLNQNT
+1424 NKGSVIKLNQNT

-1540 LSTKNEKTDYWNG
+1540 LNTRNEKTNYWNG
-1553 EIDAK
+1553 EINAK
-1558 LGYKFKYGNAF
+1558 LGYKFKYGDAF

>member
-1 MKKVIWKIVVLLCLI
+1 MKKVIWKIVVLLCLT

-31 ESAEKNLDGNGKVT
+31 ETAEKILDENGKETKVDKI
-45 TVNKLKLGKNS
+45 VLGKNS

-66 GIVIKGGLSAE
+66 GIVIKYGIRSK
-77 VNIGEGATL
+77 VDIGEGATL

-91 NSTKDEAGI
+91 SSIKEATGIASESYKD
-100 SLESTFKGFIIQK
+100 FIVQK
-113 NGNLKLK
+113 NGNLKVK
-120 KQFNGTINSGD
+120 NHFIGTINSGD
-131 IFKQFLDRKGEGT
+131 IFKQFLDNKKENSV
-144 LLRGISVIKTFST
+144 LKGISVLKRFST
-157 EGSTR
+157 EGNTR
-162 IESAGTGIGFDRKTP
+162 IESSGTGIGFDKKTSKET
-177 QGKGFIEFKKGSKT
+177 GLIEFKKGSKT

-228 GTIKKGAKVTLM
+228 GTIKKGSKVTLM

-300 GEHSLDTVTFERGS
+300 GEHSLDTVTFEKGS

-321 RSWNSQI
+321 RSWNSQF

-351 LYVGPRSAYEGKQ
+351 LYVGPRAAYEGKQ

-374 DTVAGATAI
+374 DTVAGATAL

-396 FSYRGLYNEFSPDEY
+396 FTYRGLYSDFAADEY
-411 YTLEYN
+411 YTLDYN
-417 RDNHYN
+417 KHNYSDNNHN
-423 YISTLNLNNGKIH
+423 STLNLNNGKIH
-436 LRLGNKDKFGRIN
+436 LRLGTPDRLGRIN

-455 KNTIING
+455 KNTVING

-477 KNTVFN
+477 KNTVFK
-483 ILEEEGPKDINGIQ
+483 ILEEEGLKNINGTQ

-506 KIPDVSFGKL
+506 KIPDVSFGQL

-526 GKYVVSLVFK
+526 GRYVVSLVFK
-536 GIEAENFLLAKGKT
+536 GIEADNFLLAKGET
-550 KTLNKKEESSLE
+550 KTLNKKKEGSLE
-562 DAILSAKEVTLEENS
+562 DAILSAKEVTIEEKS

-592 KVTIEE
+592 KVTVEE
-598 EANLNI
+598 KANLNI
-604 ETKKDNKIGLKLGE
+604 ETENKIALKLGE

-625 INIKNTGTGILAD
+625 INIKNAGTGILAD
-638 NATSILQFENG
+638 NTASVLQFENG

-655 AKDVAVNAQ
+655 AKDVAINAQ

-687 KKAVFEKSST
+687 KKAVFEKGST
-697 VKLNGEYGIGTL
+697 VKLNAEYGIGTL

-793 NNKIEANMDIKG
+793 NNKIEANI
-805 DLFVGT
+805 
-811 SKFYEKRDSFD
+811 
-822 NYNTIYYNKDSNGHE
+822 
-837 TKVNFDNSKIHL
+837 
-849 RIGGADKTGATN
+849 
-861 DKIFFSKNTNING
+861 
-874 KGELVFHKRNS
+874 
-885 SQVTKNTI
+885 
-893 FKILEEEVKNIN
+893 
-905 GTQGYY
+905 
-911 LEKFPLSFTNDIA
+911 
-924 FGQLVFTTKVQKLNG
+924 
-939 KYIVSLVFKGI
+939 
-950 EADNFLLAKG
+950 
-960 ETKTLNKKKE
+960 
-970 GSLEDAILSAKEV
+970 
-983 TIEEKSTLN
+983 
-992 IKGDTN
+992 
-998 GLFAKNKVTI
+998 
-1008 EEEANLNIET
+1008 
-1018 ENKIALKLGENLET
+1018 
-1032 FGNIN
+1032 
-1037 IKNAGIGILA
+1037 
-1047 DNTTSVLQFENGSK
+1047 
-1061 TIVNAKDV
+1061 
-1069 AINAQ
+1069 
-1074 KGTSEFKGGS
+1074 
-1084 NVELTSNKYALVSK
+1084 
-1098 KAVFEK
+1098 
-1104 SSTVKLNGEYGI
+1104 
-1116 GTLSETDSSDIT
+1116 
-1128 FKPQS
+1128 
-1133 EVNINSSNS
+1133 
-1142 GIYNV
+1142 
-1147 NVGGSGK
+1147 
-1154 VSIKAPNILKQVRT
+1154 
-1168 VNQSLKFESGSVL
+1168 
-1181 EGNIEKSWNANLIL
+1181 
-1195 DKGSKMFVN
+1195 
-1204 NKIEANMDIKG
+1204 DIKG

-1246 DKYNTVH
+1246 DKYYTVH

-1360 GKYMVTLEDTGE
+1360 GKYIVTLEDTGE
-1372 LSQAAKNSLTNS
+1372 LSQAAKNTLANS

-1478 YLGTVY
+1478 YLGTVH

-1540 LSTKNEKTDYWNG
+1540 LNTRNEKTNYWNG
-1553 EIDAK
+1553 EINAK
-1558 LGYKFKYGNAF
+1558 LGYKFKYGDAF

-1598 LSKNIGIGME
+1598 LSKNIGIGIE
-1608 YKIKQHSFN
+1608 YKMKQHSFN

-1630 NTKISIGYSY
+1630 NTKISFGYSY

>member
-1 MKKVIWKIVVLLCLI
+1 MKKVIWKIVVLLCLT

-31 ESAEKNLDGNGKVT
+31 ETAEKILDENRKETKITKIV
-45 TVNKLKLGKNS
+45 LGKNS
-56 HLKVKGKNTK
+56 NLKIKGKNTK
-66 GIVIKGGLSAE
+66 GILVKGSYFQSK

-86 DVDIE
+86 DIDIE
-91 NSTKDEAGI
+91 SSDKDSSGI
-100 SLESTFKGFIIQK
+100 SFAEKRDFIIEK
-113 NGNLKLK
+113 NGKLNVKNL
-120 KQFNGTINSGD
+120 FNGTINSGD
-131 IFKQFLDRKGEGT
+131 ILRQFHSSKEGKGI
-144 LLRGISVIKTFST
+144 LVRGVTVAKKFTT
-157 EGSTR
+157 EGNTR
-162 IESAGTGIGFDRKTP
+162 IESSGAGIGFDKTTSNG
-177 QGKGFIEFKKGSKT
+177 QGEIEFKKGSKT
-191 FVKAGFA
+191 FVKGGIA
-198 GVFARYNSVTFEEGS
+198 GVFARYNNVTFEEGS
-213 DTTLIGGAYGIMVNK
+213 DTTLIGGAYGLMENK

-240 GNYGTGKFEVKEHDF
+240 GNYGTGKFEVKEHDR
-255 LKFESGS
+255 LTFESGS
-262 ELNILANDS
+262 ELNILANNS

-277 LKGKTKLIAKGYNVL
+277 LVGKTKLIAKGYNVL
-292 RQIDTYAD
+292 RQIDTYAA
-300 GEHSLDTVTFERGS
+300 GEHSLDTVTFEKGS

-321 RSWNSQI
+321 RSWNSQF

-338 PNKIQANLEIKGD
+338 PEKIQANLEIKGD
-351 LYVGPRSAYEGKQ
+351 LFVGPRSAYEGKQ
-364 LTYKEAVEDA
+364 KTYKEAVEKSSDI
-374 DTVAGATAI
+374 DTVVGATAL

-396 FSYRGLYNEFSPDEY
+396 IRYGKTYDDFSANEY
-411 YTLEYN
+411 YTLKYN
-417 RDNHYN
+417 ENSYN
-423 YISTLNLNNGKIH
+423 YKSTLNLNNGKIH
-436 LRLGNKDKFGRIN
+436 LRLGTPDRLGRIN

-455 KNTIING
+455 KNTIIKG

-477 KNTVFN
+477 KNTVFK
-483 ILEEEGPKDINGIQ
+483 ILEEEGLKNINGIQ

-506 KIPDVSFGKL
+506 KIPDVSFG
-516 VFTTKVQKLN
+516 
-526 GKYVVSLVFK
+526 
-536 GIEAENFLLAKGKT
+536 
-550 KTLNKKEESSLE
+550 
-562 DAILSAKEVTLEENS
+562 
-577 TLNIKGD
+577 
-584 TNGLFAKN
+584 
-592 KVTIEE
+592 
-598 EANLNI
+598 
-604 ETKKDNKIGLKLGE
+604 
-618 NLETFGN
+618 
-625 INIKNTGTGILAD
+625 
-638 NATSILQFENG
+638 
-649 SKTIVN
+649 
-655 AKDVAVNAQ
+655 
-664 KGTSEFKGGSNVEL
+664 
-678 TSNKYALVS
+678 
-687 KKAVFEKSST
+687 
-697 VKLNGEYGIGTL
+697 
-709 SETDSSDITFKP
+709 
-721 QSEVNINSSNSG
+721 
-733 IYNVNVGGSGKV
+733 
-745 SIKAPNILKQVRTV
+745 
-759 NQSLKFESGSVL
+759 
-771 EGNIEKSWNANLILD
+771 
-786 KGSKMFV
+786 
-793 NNKIEANMDIKG
+793 
-805 DLFVGT
+805 
-811 SKFYEKRDSFD
+811 
-822 NYNTIYYNKDSNGHE
+822 
-837 TKVNFDNSKIHL
+837 
-849 RIGGADKTGATN
+849 
-861 DKIFFSKNTNING
+861 
-874 KGELVFHKRNS
+874 
-885 SQVTKNTI
+885 
-893 FKILEEEVKNIN
+893 
-905 GTQGYY
+905 
-911 LEKFPLSFTNDIA
+911 
-924 FGQLVFTTKVQKLNG
+924 QLVFTTKVQKLNG
-939 KYIVSLVFKGI
+939 RYVVSLVFKGI

-998 GLFAKNKVTI
+998 GLFAKNKVTV
-1008 EEEANLNIET
+1008 EEKANLNIET

-1037 IKNAGIGILA
+1037 IKNAGTGILA
-1047 DNTTSVLQFENGSK
+1047 DNTTSVLKFENGSK

-1084 NVELTSNKYALVSK
+1084 NIELTSNKYALVAK

-1104 SSTVKLNGEYGI
+1104 GSTVKLNAEYGI
-1116 GTLSETDSSDIT
+1116 GTLSETDSSDVT
-1128 FKPQS
+1128 FNSQS

-1154 VSIKAPNILKQVRT
+1154 VSIKAPNVLKQVRT

-1360 GKYMVTLEDTGE
+1360 GKYIVTLEDTGE
-1372 LSQAAKNSLTNS
+1372 LSQAAKNTLTNS

-1424 NKDSVIKLNQNT
+1424 NKDSVIKLNQNA

-1507 GYNKDISEKTFLDSN
+1507 GYNKDISERTFLDGN

-1540 LSTKNEKTDYWNG
+1540 LNTRNEKTNYWNG
-1553 EIDAK
+1553 EINTK
-1558 LGYKFKYGNAF
+1558 LGYKFKYGDAF

-1617 IELSRKYSKHYRA
+1617 IELSRKYSKHYRT
-1630 NTKISIGYSY
+1630 NTKISFGYSY

>member
-1 MKKVIWKIVVLLCLI
+1 MKKVIWKIVLLLCLT

-31 ESAEKNLDGNGKVT
+31 ETAEKILDENGKETKVDKI
-45 TVNKLKLGKNS
+45 VLGKNS

-66 GIVIKGGLSAE
+66 GIVIKYGIRSK
-77 VNIGEGATL
+77 VDIGEGATL

-91 NSTKDEAGI
+91 SSIKEATGIASESYKD
-100 SLESTFKGFIIQK
+100 FIVQK
-113 NGNLKLK
+113 NGNLKVK
-120 KQFNGTINSGD
+120 NHFIGTINSGD
-131 IFKQFLDRKGEGT
+131 IFKQFLDNKKENSV
-144 LLRGISVIKTFST
+144 LKGISVLKRFST
-157 EGSTR
+157 EGNTR
-162 IESAGTGIGFDRKTP
+162 IESSGTGIGFDKKTSKET
-177 QGKGFIEFKKGSKT
+177 GLIEFKKGSKT

-198 GVFARYNSVTFEEGS
+198 GVFARYNSVIFEEGS

-228 GTIKKGAKVTLM
+228 GTIKKGSKVTLM

-300 GEHSLDTVTFERGS
+300 GEHSLDTVTFEKGS

-321 RSWNSQI
+321 RSWNSQF

-351 LYVGPRSAYEGKQ
+351 LYVGPRAAYEGKQ

-374 DTVAGATAI
+374 DTVAGATAL

-396 FSYRGLYNEFSPDEY
+396 FTYRGLYSDFAADEY
-411 YTLEYN
+411 YTLDYN
-417 RDNHYN
+417 KHNYSDNNHN
-423 YISTLNLNNGKIH
+423 STLNLNNGKIH
-436 LRLGNKDKFGRIN
+436 LRLGTPDRLGRIN

-455 KNTIING
+455 KNTVING

-477 KNTVFN
+477 KNTVFK
-483 ILEEEGPKDINGIQ
+483 ILEEEGLKNINGTQ

-506 KIPDVSFGKL
+506 KIPDVSFGQL

-526 GKYVVSLVFK
+526 GRYVVSLVFK
-536 GIEAENFLLAKGKT
+536 GIEADNFLLAKGET
-550 KTLNKKEESSLE
+550 KTLNKKKEGSLE
-562 DAILSAKEVTLEENS
+562 DTILSAKEVTIEEKS

-592 KVTIEE
+592 KVTVEE
-598 EANLNI
+598 KANLNI
-604 ETKKDNKIGLKLGE
+604 ETENKIALKLGE

-625 INIKNTGTGILAD
+625 INIKNAGTGILAD
-638 NATSILQFENG
+638 NTASVLQFENG

-655 AKDVAVNAQ
+655 AKDVAINAQ

-687 KKAVFEKSST
+687 KKAVFEKGST
-697 VKLNGEYGIGTL
+697 VKLNAEYGIGTL

-793 NNKIEANMDIKG
+793 NNKIEANI
-805 DLFVGT
+805 
-811 SKFYEKRDSFD
+811 
-822 NYNTIYYNKDSNGHE
+822 
-837 TKVNFDNSKIHL
+837 
-849 RIGGADKTGATN
+849 
-861 DKIFFSKNTNING
+861 
-874 KGELVFHKRNS
+874 
-885 SQVTKNTI
+885 
-893 FKILEEEVKNIN
+893 
-905 GTQGYY
+905 
-911 LEKFPLSFTNDIA
+911 
-924 FGQLVFTTKVQKLNG
+924 
-939 KYIVSLVFKGI
+939 
-950 EADNFLLAKG
+950 
-960 ETKTLNKKKE
+960 
-970 GSLEDAILSAKEV
+970 
-983 TIEEKSTLN
+983 
-992 IKGDTN
+992 
-998 GLFAKNKVTI
+998 
-1008 EEEANLNIET
+1008 
-1018 ENKIALKLGENLET
+1018 
-1032 FGNIN
+1032 
-1037 IKNAGIGILA
+1037 
-1047 DNTTSVLQFENGSK
+1047 
-1061 TIVNAKDV
+1061 
-1069 AINAQ
+1069 
-1074 KGTSEFKGGS
+1074 
-1084 NVELTSNKYALVSK
+1084 
-1098 KAVFEK
+1098 
-1104 SSTVKLNGEYGI
+1104 
-1116 GTLSETDSSDIT
+1116 
-1128 FKPQS
+1128 
-1133 EVNINSSNS
+1133 
-1142 GIYNV
+1142 
-1147 NVGGSGK
+1147 
-1154 VSIKAPNILKQVRT
+1154 
-1168 VNQSLKFESGSVL
+1168 
-1181 EGNIEKSWNANLIL
+1181 
-1195 DKGSKMFVN
+1195 
-1204 NKIEANMDIKG
+1204 DIKG

-1246 DKYNTVH
+1246 DKYYTVH

-1360 GKYMVTLEDTGE
+1360 GKYIVTLEDTGE
-1372 LSQAAKNSLTNS
+1372 LSQAAKNTLTNS

-1424 NKDSVIKLNQNT
+1424 NKGSVIKLNQNT

-1540 LSTKNEKTDYWNG
+1540 LNTRNEKTNYWNG
-1553 EIDAK
+1553 EINAK
-1558 LGYKFKYGNAF
+1558 LGYKFKYGDAF

-1630 NTKISIGYSY
+1630 NTKISFGYSY

>member
-1 MKKVIWKIVVLLCLI
+1 MKKVIWKIVLLLCLT

-31 ESAEKNLDGNGKVT
+31 ETAEKILDENGKETKVDKI
-45 TVNKLKLGKNS
+45 VLGKNS

-66 GIVIKGGLSAE
+66 GIVIKYGIRSK
-77 VNIGEGATL
+77 VDIGEGATL

-91 NSTKDEAGI
+91 SSIKEATGIASESYKD
-100 SLESTFKGFIIQK
+100 FIVQK
-113 NGNLKLK
+113 NGNLKVK
-120 KQFNGTINSGD
+120 NHFIGTINSGD
-131 IFKQFLDRKGEGT
+131 IFKQFLDNKKENSV
-144 LLRGISVIKTFST
+144 LKGISVLKRFST
-157 EGSTR
+157 EGNTR
-162 IESAGTGIGFDRKTP
+162 IESSGTGIGFDKKTSKET
-177 QGKGFIEFKKGSKT
+177 GLIEFKKGSKT

-228 GTIKKGAKVTLM
+228 GTIKKGSKVTLM

-262 ELNILANDS
+262 ELNILSNDS

-300 GEHSLDTVTFERGS
+300 GEHSLDTVTFEKGS

-321 RSWNSQI
+321 RSWNSQF

-351 LYVGPRSAYEGKQ
+351 LYVGPRAAYEGKQ

-374 DTVAGATAI
+374 DTVAGATAL

-396 FSYRGLYNEFSPDEY
+396 FTYRGLYSDFAADEY
-411 YTLEYN
+411 YTLDYN
-417 RDNHYN
+417 KHNYSDNNHN
-423 YISTLNLNNGKIH
+423 STLNLNNGKIH
-436 LRLGNKDKFGRIN
+436 LRLGTPDRLGRIN

-455 KNTIING
+455 KNTVING

-477 KNTVFN
+477 KNTVFK
-483 ILEEEGPKDINGIQ
+483 ILEEEGLKNINGTQ

-506 KIPDVSFGKL
+506 KIPDVSFGQL

-526 GKYVVSLVFK
+526 GRYVVSLVFK
-536 GIEAENFLLAKGKT
+536 GIEADNFLLAKGET
-550 KTLNKKEESSLE
+550 KTLNKKKEGSLE
-562 DAILSAKEVTLEENS
+562 DAILSAKEVTIEEKS

-592 KVTIEE
+592 KVTVEE
-598 EANLNI
+598 KANLNI
-604 ETKKDNKIGLKLGE
+604 ETENKIALKLGE

-625 INIKNTGTGILAD
+625 INIKNAGTGILAD
-638 NATSILQFENG
+638 NTASVLQFENG

-655 AKDVAVNAQ
+655 AKDVAINAQ

-687 KKAVFEKSST
+687 KKAVFEKGST
-697 VKLNGEYGIGTL
+697 VKLNAEYGIGTL

-793 NNKIEANMDIKG
+793 NNKIEANI
-805 DLFVGT
+805 
-811 SKFYEKRDSFD
+811 
-822 NYNTIYYNKDSNGHE
+822 
-837 TKVNFDNSKIHL
+837 
-849 RIGGADKTGATN
+849 
-861 DKIFFSKNTNING
+861 
-874 KGELVFHKRNS
+874 
-885 SQVTKNTI
+885 
-893 FKILEEEVKNIN
+893 
-905 GTQGYY
+905 
-911 LEKFPLSFTNDIA
+911 
-924 FGQLVFTTKVQKLNG
+924 
-939 KYIVSLVFKGI
+939 
-950 EADNFLLAKG
+950 
-960 ETKTLNKKKE
+960 
-970 GSLEDAILSAKEV
+970 
-983 TIEEKSTLN
+983 
-992 IKGDTN
+992 
-998 GLFAKNKVTI
+998 
-1008 EEEANLNIET
+1008 
-1018 ENKIALKLGENLET
+1018 
-1032 FGNIN
+1032 
-1037 IKNAGIGILA
+1037 
-1047 DNTTSVLQFENGSK
+1047 
-1061 TIVNAKDV
+1061 
-1069 AINAQ
+1069 
-1074 KGTSEFKGGS
+1074 
-1084 NVELTSNKYALVSK
+1084 
-1098 KAVFEK
+1098 
-1104 SSTVKLNGEYGI
+1104 
-1116 GTLSETDSSDIT
+1116 
-1128 FKPQS
+1128 
-1133 EVNINSSNS
+1133 
-1142 GIYNV
+1142 
-1147 NVGGSGK
+1147 
-1154 VSIKAPNILKQVRT
+1154 
-1168 VNQSLKFESGSVL
+1168 
-1181 EGNIEKSWNANLIL
+1181 
-1195 DKGSKMFVN
+1195 
-1204 NKIEANMDIKG
+1204 DIKG

-1246 DKYNTVH
+1246 DKYYTVH

-1326 VGGNKVYNLE
+1326 IGGNKVYSLE

-1360 GKYMVTLEDTGE
+1360 GKYIVTLEDTGE
-1372 LSQAAKNSLTNS
+1372 LSQAAKNTLANS

-1478 YLGTVY
+1478 YLGTVH

-1553 EIDAK
+1553 EINAK

-1569 LKAGLD
+1569 LKVGLD

>member
-1 MKKVIWKIVVLLCLI
+1 MKKVIWKIVVLLCLT

-31 ESAEKNLDGNGKVT
+31 ETAEKILDENRKETKITKIV
-45 TVNKLKLGKNS
+45 LGKNS
-56 HLKVKGKNTK
+56 NLKVKGKNTK
-66 GIVIKGGLSAE
+66 GVLVKGSYFQSK

-86 DVDIE
+86 DIDIE
-91 NSTKDEAGI
+91 SSDKDSSGI
-100 SLESTFKGFIIQK
+100 SFAEKRDFIIEK
-113 NGNLKLK
+113 NGKLNVKNL
-120 KQFNGTINSGD
+120 FNGTINSGD
-131 IFKQFLDRKGEGT
+131 ILRQFHSSKEGKGI
-144 LLRGISVIKTFST
+144 LVRGVTVAKKFTT
-157 EGSTR
+157 EGNTR
-162 IESAGTGIGFDRKTP
+162 IESSGAGIGFDKTTSNG
-177 QGKGFIEFKKGSKT
+177 QGEIEFKKGSKT
-191 FVKAGFA
+191 FVKGGIA
-198 GVFARYNSVTFEEGS
+198 GVFARYNNVTFEEGS
-213 DTTLIGGAYGIMVNK
+213 DTTLIGGAYGLMANK

-240 GNYGTGKFEVKEHDF
+240 GNYGTGKFEVKEHDR
-255 LKFESGS
+255 LTFESGS
-262 ELNILANDS
+262 ELNILANNS

-277 LKGKTKLIAKGYNVL
+277 LVGKTKLIAKGYNVL

-300 GEHSLDTVTFERGS
+300 GEHSLNTVTFEKGS

-321 RSWNSQI
+321 RSWNSQF

-338 PNKIQANLEIKGD
+338 PEKIQANLEIKGD

-364 LTYKEAVEDA
+364 KTYKETVEKSSDI
-374 DTVAGATAI
+374 DTVVGATAI

-396 FSYRGLYNEFSPDEY
+396 IRYGKTYDDFSANEY
-411 YTLEYN
+411 YTLKYN
-417 RDNHYN
+417 ENSYN
-423 YISTLNLNNGKIH
+423 YKSTLNLNNGKIH
-436 LRLGNKDKFGRIN
+436 LRLGTPDRLGRIN

-455 KNTIING
+455 KNTVING

-477 KNTVFN
+477 KNTVFK
-483 ILEEEGPKDINGIQ
+483 ILEEEGLKNINGTQ

-506 KIPDVSFGKL
+506 KIPDVSFG
-516 VFTTKVQKLN
+516 
-526 GKYVVSLVFK
+526 
-536 GIEAENFLLAKGKT
+536 
-550 KTLNKKEESSLE
+550 
-562 DAILSAKEVTLEENS
+562 
-577 TLNIKGD
+577 
-584 TNGLFAKN
+584 
-592 KVTIEE
+592 
-598 EANLNI
+598 
-604 ETKKDNKIGLKLGE
+604 
-618 NLETFGN
+618 
-625 INIKNTGTGILAD
+625 
-638 NATSILQFENG
+638 
-649 SKTIVN
+649 
-655 AKDVAVNAQ
+655 
-664 KGTSEFKGGSNVEL
+664 
-678 TSNKYALVS
+678 
-687 KKAVFEKSST
+687 
-697 VKLNGEYGIGTL
+697 
-709 SETDSSDITFKP
+709 
-721 QSEVNINSSNSG
+721 
-733 IYNVNVGGSGKV
+733 
-745 SIKAPNILKQVRTV
+745 
-759 NQSLKFESGSVL
+759 
-771 EGNIEKSWNANLILD
+771 
-786 KGSKMFV
+786 
-793 NNKIEANMDIKG
+793 
-805 DLFVGT
+805 
-811 SKFYEKRDSFD
+811 
-822 NYNTIYYNKDSNGHE
+822 
-837 TKVNFDNSKIHL
+837 
-849 RIGGADKTGATN
+849 
-861 DKIFFSKNTNING
+861 
-874 KGELVFHKRNS
+874 
-885 SQVTKNTI
+885 
-893 FKILEEEVKNIN
+893 
-905 GTQGYY
+905 
-911 LEKFPLSFTNDIA
+911 
-924 FGQLVFTTKVQKLNG
+924 QLVFTTKVQKLNG
-939 KYIVSLVFKGI
+939 RYVVSLVFKGI

-998 GLFAKNKVTI
+998 GLFAKNKVTV
-1008 EEEANLNIET
+1008 EEKANLNIET

-1037 IKNAGIGILA
+1037 IKNAGTGILA
-1047 DNTTSVLQFENGSK
+1047 DNTASVLQFENGSK

-1069 AINAQ
+1069 AVNAQ

-1084 NVELTSNKYALVSK
+1084 NVELTSNKYALVAK

-1104 SSTVKLNGEYGI
+1104 GSTVKLNAEYGI
-1116 GTLSETDSSDIT
+1116 GTLSETDSSDVT
-1128 FKPQS
+1128 FNSQS
-1133 EVNINSSNS
+1133 EVSINSSNS

-1195 DKGSKMFVN
+1195 DKDSKMFVN

-1301 TLHPENVSKVKRNMT
+1301 TLHPENVSKVRRNMT

-1360 GKYMVTLEDTGE
+1360 GKYIVTLEDTGE
-1372 LSQAAKNSLTNS
+1372 LSQAAKNTLTNS

-1436 KYAGYDYTFNTGV
+1436 KYAGYDYTFNTGI

>member
-1 MKKVIWKIVVLLCLI
+1 MKKVIWKIVVLLCLT

-31 ESAEKNLDGNGKVT
+31 ETAEKILDENRKETKITKIV
-45 TVNKLKLGKNS
+45 LGKNS
-56 HLKVKGKNTK
+56 NLKVKGKNTK
-66 GIVIKGGLSAE
+66 GVLVKGSYFQSK

-86 DVDIE
+86 DIDIE
-91 NSTKDEAGI
+91 SSDKDSSGI
-100 SLESTFKGFIIQK
+100 SFAEKRDFIIEK
-113 NGNLKLK
+113 NGKLNVKNL
-120 KQFNGTINSGD
+120 FNGTINSGD
-131 IFKQFLDRKGEGT
+131 ILRQFHSSKEGKGI
-144 LLRGISVIKTFST
+144 LVRGVTVAKKFTT
-157 EGSTR
+157 EGNTR
-162 IESAGTGIGFDRKTP
+162 IESSGAGIGFDKTTSNG
-177 QGKGFIEFKKGSKT
+177 QGEIEFKKSSKT
-191 FVKAGFA
+191 FVKGGIA
-198 GVFARYNSVTFEEGS
+198 GVFARYNNVTFEEGS
-213 DTTLIGGAYGIMVNK
+213 DTTLIGGAYGLMANK

-240 GNYGTGKFEVKEHDF
+240 GNYGTGKFEVKEHDR
-255 LKFESGS
+255 LTFESGS
-262 ELNILANDS
+262 ELNILANNS

-277 LKGKTKLIAKGYNVL
+277 LVGKTKLIAKGYNVL

-300 GEHSLDTVTFERGS
+300 GEHSLNTVTFEKGS

-321 RSWNSQI
+321 RSWNSQF

-338 PNKIQANLEIKGD
+338 PEKIQANLEIKGD

-364 LTYKEAVEDA
+364 KTYKETVEKSSDI
-374 DTVAGATAI
+374 DTVVGATAI

-396 FSYRGLYNEFSPDEY
+396 IRYGKTYDDFSANEY
-411 YTLEYN
+411 YTLKYN
-417 RDNHYN
+417 ENSYN
-423 YISTLNLNNGKIH
+423 YKSTLNLNNGKIH
-436 LRLGNKDKFGRIN
+436 LRLGTPDRLGRIN

-455 KNTIING
+455 KNTVING

-477 KNTVFN
+477 KNTVFK
-483 ILEEEGPKDINGIQ
+483 ILEEEGLKNINGTQ

-506 KIPDVSFGKL
+506 KIPDVSFG
-516 VFTTKVQKLN
+516 
-526 GKYVVSLVFK
+526 
-536 GIEAENFLLAKGKT
+536 
-550 KTLNKKEESSLE
+550 
-562 DAILSAKEVTLEENS
+562 
-577 TLNIKGD
+577 
-584 TNGLFAKN
+584 
-592 KVTIEE
+592 
-598 EANLNI
+598 
-604 ETKKDNKIGLKLGE
+604 
-618 NLETFGN
+618 
-625 INIKNTGTGILAD
+625 
-638 NATSILQFENG
+638 
-649 SKTIVN
+649 
-655 AKDVAVNAQ
+655 
-664 KGTSEFKGGSNVEL
+664 
-678 TSNKYALVS
+678 
-687 KKAVFEKSST
+687 
-697 VKLNGEYGIGTL
+697 
-709 SETDSSDITFKP
+709 
-721 QSEVNINSSNSG
+721 
-733 IYNVNVGGSGKV
+733 
-745 SIKAPNILKQVRTV
+745 
-759 NQSLKFESGSVL
+759 
-771 EGNIEKSWNANLILD
+771 
-786 KGSKMFV
+786 
-793 NNKIEANMDIKG
+793 
-805 DLFVGT
+805 
-811 SKFYEKRDSFD
+811 
-822 NYNTIYYNKDSNGHE
+822 
-837 TKVNFDNSKIHL
+837 
-849 RIGGADKTGATN
+849 
-861 DKIFFSKNTNING
+861 
-874 KGELVFHKRNS
+874 
-885 SQVTKNTI
+885 
-893 FKILEEEVKNIN
+893 
-905 GTQGYY
+905 
-911 LEKFPLSFTNDIA
+911 
-924 FGQLVFTTKVQKLNG
+924 QLVFTTKVQKLNG
-939 KYIVSLVFKGI
+939 RYVVSLVFKGI

-998 GLFAKNKVTI
+998 GLFAKNKVTV
-1008 EEEANLNIET
+1008 EEKANLNIET

-1037 IKNAGIGILA
+1037 IKNAGTGILA
-1047 DNTTSVLQFENGSK
+1047 DNTTSVLKFENGSK

-1069 AINAQ
+1069 AVNAQ

-1084 NVELTSNKYALVSK
+1084 NVELTSNKYALVAK

-1104 SSTVKLNGEYGI
+1104 GSTVKLNAEYGI
-1116 GTLSETDSSDIT
+1116 GTLSETDSSDVT
-1128 FKPQS
+1128 FNSQS

-1154 VSIKAPNILKQVRT
+1154 LSIKAPNILKQVRT

-1195 DKGSKMFVN
+1195 DKDSKMFVN

-1246 DKYNTVH
+1246 NKYNTVH

-1301 TLHPENVSKVKRNMT
+1301 TLHPENVSKVRRNMT

-1360 GKYMVTLEDTGE
+1360 GKYIVTLEDTGE
-1372 LSQAAKNSLTNS
+1372 LSQAAKNTLTSS

-1436 KYAGYDYTFNTGV
+1436 KYAGYDYTFNTGI

-1630 NTKISIGYSY
+1630 KTKISIGYSY

>member
-1 MKKVIWKIVVLLCLI
+1 MKKVIWKIVVLLCLT

-31 ESAEKNLDGNGKVT
+31 ETAEKILDENGKETKVDKI
-45 TVNKLKLGKNS
+45 VLGKNS

-66 GIVIKGGLSAE
+66 GIVIKYGIRSK
-77 VNIGEGATL
+77 VDIGEGATL

-91 NSTKDEAGI
+91 SSIKEATGIASESYKD
-100 SLESTFKGFIIQK
+100 FIVQK
-113 NGNLKLK
+113 NGNLKVK
-120 KQFNGTINSGD
+120 NHFIGTINSGD
-131 IFKQFLDRKGEGT
+131 IFKQFLDNKKENSV
-144 LLRGISVIKTFST
+144 LKGISVLKRFST
-157 EGSTR
+157 EGNTR
-162 IESAGTGIGFDRKTP
+162 IESSGTGIGFDKKTSKET
-177 QGKGFIEFKKGSKT
+177 GLIEFKKGSKT

-228 GTIKKGAKVTLM
+228 GTIKKGSKVTLM

-300 GEHSLDTVTFERGS
+300 GEHSLDTVTFEKGS

-321 RSWNSQI
+321 RSWNSQF

-351 LYVGPRSAYEGKQ
+351 LYVGPRAAYEGKQ

-374 DTVAGATAI
+374 DTVAGATAL

-396 FSYRGLYNEFSPDEY
+396 FTYRGLYSDFAADEY
-411 YTLEYN
+411 YTLDYN
-417 RDNHYN
+417 KHNYSDNNHN
-423 YISTLNLNNGKIH
+423 STLNLNNGKIH
-436 LRLGNKDKFGRIN
+436 LRLGTPDRLGRIN

-455 KNTIING
+455 KNTVING

-477 KNTVFN
+477 KNTVFK
-483 ILEEEGPKDINGIQ
+483 ILEEEGLKNINGTQ

-506 KIPDVSFGKL
+506 KIPDVSFGQL

-526 GKYVVSLVFK
+526 GRYVVSLVFK
-536 GIEAENFLLAKGKT
+536 GIEADNFLLAKGET
-550 KTLNKKEESSLE
+550 KTLNKKKEGSLE
-562 DAILSAKEVTLEENS
+562 DAILSAKEVTIEEKS

-592 KVTIEE
+592 KVTVEE
-598 EANLNI
+598 KANLNI
-604 ETKKDNKIGLKLGE
+604 ETENKIALKLGE

-625 INIKNTGTGILAD
+625 INIKNAGTGILAD
-638 NATSILQFENG
+638 NTASVLQFENG

-655 AKDVAVNAQ
+655 AKDVAINAQ

-687 KKAVFEKSST
+687 KKAVFEKGST
-697 VKLNGEYGIGTL
+697 VKLNAEYGIGTL

-793 NNKIEANMDIKG
+793 NNKIEANI
-805 DLFVGT
+805 
-811 SKFYEKRDSFD
+811 
-822 NYNTIYYNKDSNGHE
+822 
-837 TKVNFDNSKIHL
+837 
-849 RIGGADKTGATN
+849 
-861 DKIFFSKNTNING
+861 
-874 KGELVFHKRNS
+874 
-885 SQVTKNTI
+885 
-893 FKILEEEVKNIN
+893 
-905 GTQGYY
+905 
-911 LEKFPLSFTNDIA
+911 
-924 FGQLVFTTKVQKLNG
+924 
-939 KYIVSLVFKGI
+939 
-950 EADNFLLAKG
+950 
-960 ETKTLNKKKE
+960 
-970 GSLEDAILSAKEV
+970 
-983 TIEEKSTLN
+983 
-992 IKGDTN
+992 
-998 GLFAKNKVTI
+998 
-1008 EEEANLNIET
+1008 
-1018 ENKIALKLGENLET
+1018 
-1032 FGNIN
+1032 
-1037 IKNAGIGILA
+1037 
-1047 DNTTSVLQFENGSK
+1047 
-1061 TIVNAKDV
+1061 
-1069 AINAQ
+1069 
-1074 KGTSEFKGGS
+1074 
-1084 NVELTSNKYALVSK
+1084 
-1098 KAVFEK
+1098 
-1104 SSTVKLNGEYGI
+1104 
-1116 GTLSETDSSDIT
+1116 
-1128 FKPQS
+1128 
-1133 EVNINSSNS
+1133 
-1142 GIYNV
+1142 
-1147 NVGGSGK
+1147 
-1154 VSIKAPNILKQVRT
+1154 
-1168 VNQSLKFESGSVL
+1168 
-1181 EGNIEKSWNANLIL
+1181 
-1195 DKGSKMFVN
+1195 
-1204 NKIEANMDIKG
+1204 DIKG

-1246 DKYNTVH
+1246 DKYYTVH

-1360 GKYMVTLEDTGE
+1360 GKYIVTLEDTGE
-1372 LSQAAKNSLTNS
+1372 LSQAAKNTLANS

-1424 NKDSVIKLNQNT
+1424 NKDSAIKLNQNT

-1472 KDLKPF
+1472 KDLKLF
-1478 YLGTVY
+1478 YLGTVH

-1540 LSTKNEKTDYWNG
+1540 LNTRNEKTNYWNG
-1553 EIDAK
+1553 EINAK
-1558 LGYKFKYGNAF
+1558 LGYKFKYGDAF

-1598 LSKNIGIGME
+1598 LSKNIGIGIE
-1608 YKIKQHSFN
+1608 YKMKQHSFN

-1630 NTKISIGYSY
+1630 NTKISFGYSY

>member
-1 MKKVIWKIVVLLCLI
+1 MKKVIWKIVLLLCLT

-31 ESAEKNLDGNGKVT
+31 ETAEKILDENGKETKVDKI
-45 TVNKLKLGKNS
+45 VLGKNS

-66 GIVIKGGLSAE
+66 GIVIKYGIRSK
-77 VNIGEGATL
+77 VDIGEGATL

-91 NSTKDEAGI
+91 SSIKEATGIASESYKD
-100 SLESTFKGFIIQK
+100 FIVQK
-113 NGNLKLK
+113 NGNLKVK
-120 KQFNGTINSGD
+120 NHFIGTINSGD
-131 IFKQFLDRKGEGT
+131 IFKQFLDNKKENSV
-144 LLRGISVIKTFST
+144 LRGISVLKRFST
-157 EGSTR
+157 EGNTR
-162 IESAGTGIGFDRKTP
+162 IESSGTGIGFDKKTSKET
-177 QGKGFIEFKKGSKT
+177 GLIEFKKGSKT

-228 GTIKKGAKVTLM
+228 GTIKKGSKVTLM

-300 GEHSLDTVTFERGS
+300 GEHSLDTVTFEKGS

-321 RSWNSQI
+321 RSWNSQF

-351 LYVGPRSAYEGKQ
+351 LYVGPRAAYEGKQ

-374 DTVAGATAI
+374 DTVAGATAL

-396 FSYRGLYNEFSPDEY
+396 FTYRGLYSDFAADEY
-411 YTLEYN
+411 YTLDYN
-417 RDNHYN
+417 KHNYSDNNHN
-423 YISTLNLNNGKIH
+423 STLNLNNGKIH
-436 LRLGNKDKFGRIN
+436 LRLGTPDRLGRIN

-455 KNTIING
+455 KNTVING

-477 KNTVFN
+477 KNTVFK
-483 ILEEEGPKDINGIQ
+483 ILEEEGLKNINGTQ

-506 KIPDVSFGKL
+506 KIPDVSFG
-516 VFTTKVQKLN
+516 
-526 GKYVVSLVFK
+526 
-536 GIEAENFLLAKGKT
+536 
-550 KTLNKKEESSLE
+550 
-562 DAILSAKEVTLEENS
+562 
-577 TLNIKGD
+577 
-584 TNGLFAKN
+584 
-592 KVTIEE
+592 
-598 EANLNI
+598 
-604 ETKKDNKIGLKLGE
+604 
-618 NLETFGN
+618 
-625 INIKNTGTGILAD
+625 
-638 NATSILQFENG
+638 
-649 SKTIVN
+649 
-655 AKDVAVNAQ
+655 
-664 KGTSEFKGGSNVEL
+664 
-678 TSNKYALVS
+678 
-687 KKAVFEKSST
+687 
-697 VKLNGEYGIGTL
+697 
-709 SETDSSDITFKP
+709 
-721 QSEVNINSSNSG
+721 
-733 IYNVNVGGSGKV
+733 
-745 SIKAPNILKQVRTV
+745 
-759 NQSLKFESGSVL
+759 
-771 EGNIEKSWNANLILD
+771 
-786 KGSKMFV
+786 
-793 NNKIEANMDIKG
+793 
-805 DLFVGT
+805 
-811 SKFYEKRDSFD
+811 
-822 NYNTIYYNKDSNGHE
+822 
-837 TKVNFDNSKIHL
+837 
-849 RIGGADKTGATN
+849 
-861 DKIFFSKNTNING
+861 
-874 KGELVFHKRNS
+874 
-885 SQVTKNTI
+885 
-893 FKILEEEVKNIN
+893 
-905 GTQGYY
+905 
-911 LEKFPLSFTNDIA
+911 
-924 FGQLVFTTKVQKLNG
+924 QLVFTTKVQKLNG
-939 KYIVSLVFKGI
+939 RYVVSLVFKGI

-998 GLFAKNKVTI
+998 GLFAKNKVTV
-1008 EEEANLNIET
+1008 EEKANLNIET

-1037 IKNAGIGILA
+1037 IKNTGTGILA
-1047 DNTTSVLQFENGSK
+1047 DNTASVLQFENGSK

-1069 AINAQ
+1069 AVNAQ

-1104 SSTVKLNGEYGI
+1104 GSTVKLNGEYGI

-1133 EVNINSSNS
+1133 EININSSNS

-1168 VNQSLKFESGSVL
+1168 VNQSLKFENGSVL

-1301 TLHPENVSKVKRNMT
+1301 TLHPENISKVKRNMT

-1343 TVEFGPL
+1343 RAEFGRL

-1360 GKYMVTLEDTGE
+1360 GKYIVTLEDTGE
-1372 LSQAAKNSLTNS
+1372 LSQAAKNTLTNS

-1436 KYAGYDYTFNTGV
+1436 KYAGYDYTFNTGI

-1553 EIDAK
+1553 EINAK
-1558 LGYKFKYGNAF
+1558 LGYKFKYGDAF